1 MSCTRTATKRGF
13 TLIEVVVVLAV
24 MAVITALAVPSLIPW
39 YNSYKA
45 TERQSNAELVYSVA
59 ENSMAKIVANGTL
72 GNGSSGTVTAAA
84 RTTLASTISSPD
96 PTPALLKNDDG
107 STVDEGLVCLTNYN
121 SGDAAALDMLVPNI
135 DTQVSNVGFFGTN
148 ITTED
153 QGAAL
158 HAKGVYY
165 LELNPQTGYVY
176 GAFYSES
183 ASFTPEVYQSF
194 ASANRNDSAAL
205 ASKQIAYYG
214 GGPMKSFVHE
224 QTLDDLVIGY
234 FEFNGNE
241 LTGSYGYTI
250 SKFGEVSA
258 QVHDNL
264 PDDNTITST
273 AYGILS
279 ATELTGND
287 VPSHVLENARVQKVS
302 AASLGIE
309 GLTVTGDG
317 MYWFYEYDPSTLYE
331 DSANTITRTSS
342 AGVWKPWENA
352 QASSQYK
359 NVAVF
364 IEPNFAASIAPGTAN
379 PFNKTFQ
386 VRTGEQLQHI
396 GKPLDYVYDPNNA
409 WWGQL
414 QTWNNNTWVG
424 SFYDASYL
432 DGTYYQTHDI
442 ELPSDWVGIGQES
455 RSQNLQN
462 FYGSSPQFT
471 GAFYGGYSQK
481 GSATP
486 DHANLQ
492 PPQSK
497 AKSFEIDFAPQFQFA
512 SDSTA
517 PRGQAYMSDNNYVSC
532 GVFGYVSGT
541 VSYLS
546 LNVKHDLTVEVG
558 RPRMGLAICQLGGK
572 GSASNCALTTSAVF
586 SIEQTHDTDDWTG
599 VSYMGGLIG
608 SISDDAQADSCTV
621 TASKPLSINAKSDLW
636 DSSVVYMGALVGY
649 DGSSKAL
656 SNCTLTVARGT
667 TAKLSASTFNNSYSG
682 MAYLGGIVG
691 YKGSDNATAD
701 SRDFENNKVTVGGT
715 LDLEANRRSQGAVG
729 VAAGMLQHVSNIS
742 ANDAACDS
750 LTIAASG
757 ENGASFAGGIIG
769 RALDCDTLTS
779 NSLTSR
785 QADISAT
792 CTNRSA
798 VAGGFIG
805 SAEDVG
811 RMEQNT
817 YKAKGKLT
825 VSADASNGN
834 SYAGATMG
842 WASDS
847 TVAELKASLNGT
859 VDVFTGGTS
868 AAAGGLIGKSS
879 RLDASECGVDVAGGG
894 SLSLASYGRSWGSAA
909 TGGLVGSSS
918 NDTLSRLHLTARA
931 GSRLQFESKVD
942 NQSAD
947 KINTAAGA
955 IGSADDS
962 DISNCYVNSAS
973 TSLALNSRIAYEQP
987 YDTANVAAGFLGVSD
1002 NGCTL
1007 DSCFA
1012 SGTLSSSSNHGLAGF
1027 AGYLQDTATRASF
1040 FAGTLQQNAGSYTYG
1055 FACANHGNG
1064 TIENCYSAATSAANS
1079 FYGFMDRGGSRLK
1092 QQLLLSQAP
1101 TGRRNRRNR
1110 ARLRDDD
1117 GAIQRDGLDARVW
1130 LCERQPLPHAYDRQQ
1145 RCPHRRRHLSGRLK
1159 TMRTFFDRII
1169 HSTRGET
1176 LVESIVAF
1184 AIIVVIMLAFA
1195 AFATLGQ
1202 NLNRQAQDN
1211 VNDAMGTM
1219 QNTGITATVQLGDT
1233 TVATVDVKRTQDGSV
1248 YSYTAQ

>member
-1 MSCTRTATKRGF
+1 MPRARTASKQGF

-24 MAVITALAVPSLIPW
+24 MAVIAALAVPSLVPW

-45 TERQSNAELVYSVA
+45 TERQSNAELVYSIA
-59 ENSMAKIVANGTL
+59 ENNMAKIVANGTL
-72 GNGSSGTVTAAA
+72 GNGSSGTVTAAT

-121 SGDAAALDMLVPNI
+121 SGDAAALNMLVPNI
-135 DTQVSNVGFFGTN
+135 DAQVSNVGFFGTN

-194 ASANRNDSAAL
+194 ASANRSDSAAL

-264 PDDNTITST
+264 PDNNTITST

-287 VPSHVLENARVQKVS
+287 VPSHILENARVQKVS

-309 GLTVTGDG
+309 GLNVTGDG
-317 MYWFYEYDPSTLYE
+317 MYWFYEYDPSTLYDNSE
-331 DSANTITRTSS
+331 NTITHSSS

-352 QASSQYK
+352 QGSSQYR
-359 NVAVF
+359 NVEVF
-364 IEPNFAASIAPGTAN
+364 IDPNFAASIAPGTAN

-409 WWGQL
+409 WSGQL

-455 RSQNLQN
+455 RSQNLTN

-497 AKSFEIDFAPQFQFA
+497 ARGFEIDFAPQFQFA
-512 SDSTA
+512 SDDTA
-517 PRGQAYMSDNNYVSC
+517 PRGQAYMSDNNYVNC

-572 GSASNCALTTSAVF
+572 GSASNCALTTSAAF
-586 SIEQTHDTDDWTG
+586 SIEQTHEADDWTG
-599 VSYMGGLIG
+599 VSYMAGLIG
-608 SISDDAQADSCTV
+608 SISDDAQADTCTV
-621 TASKPLSINAKSDLW
+621 TVSKPLSINAKSDLS

-667 TAKLSASTFNNSYSG
+667 AAALSASTFNNSYSG

-701 SRDFENNKVTVGGT
+701 SRAFENNKVTVSGT
-715 LDLEANRRSQGAVG
+715 LSLEANRRSQSAVG
-729 VAAGMLQHVSNIS
+729 AAAGALQHVSDIFG
-742 ANDAACDS
+742 NDATCEN

-757 ENGASFAGGIIG
+757 ENGSSFAGGIIG
-769 RALDCDTLTS
+769 RALDCGTLTS

-792 CTNRSA
+792 
-798 VAGGFIG
+798 G
-805 SAEDVG
+805 S
-811 RMEQNT
+811 
-817 YKAKGKLT
+817 
-825 VSADASNGN
+825 S
-834 SYAGATMG
+834 
-842 WASDS
+842 
-847 TVAELKASLNGT
+847 
-859 VDVFTGGTS
+859 S

-879 RLDASECGVDVAGGG
+879 KLDASECDVDVTGGG

-918 NDTLSRLHLTARA
+918 NDTLSHLRLASQQ
-931 GSRLQFESKVD
+931 GSKLQFESKVD
-942 NQSAD
+942 NQDAQKTNS
-947 KINTAAGA
+947 AAGA
-955 IGSADDS
+955 IGFADGS

-973 TSLALNSRIAYEQP
+973 TSFVLNSRIAYEQP
-987 YDTANVAAGFLGVSD
+987 YDAANVVAGFLGVSS
-1002 NGCTL
+1002 NGCTV

-1012 SGTLSSSSNHGLAGF
+1012 SGSLSSSSNHGLAGF
-1027 AGYLQDTATRASF
+1027 AGYLQDTTTRASF
-1040 FAGTLQQNAGSYTYG
+1040 FAGTLQQNAGNYAYG

-1064 TIENCYSAATSAANS
+1064 TIENCYSAATSTAS
-1079 FYGFMDRGGSRLK
+1079 GFYGFMESWGAGSNSNCYYLK
-1092 QQLLLSQAP
+1092 AP
-1101 TGRRNRRNR
+1101 REDKAAGT
-1110 ARLRDDD
+1110 A
-1117 GAIQRDGLDARVW
+1117 LDYA
-1130 LCERQPLPHAYDRQQ
+1130 
-1145 RCPHRRRHLSGRLK
+1145 
-1159 TMRTFFDRII
+1159 TMTAQ
-1169 HSTRGET
+1169 SNGMA
-1176 LVESIVAF
+1176 S
-1184 AIIVVIMLAFA
+1184 
-1195 AFATLGQ
+1195 TLGFGF
-1202 NLNRQAQDN
+1202 A
-1211 VNDAMGTM
+1211 
-1219 QNTGITATVQLGDT
+1219 
-1233 TVATVDVKRTQDGSV
+1233 DGSPFPTHTTDSNGAYIGAV
-1248 YSYTAQ
+1248 TYPAG

>member
-1 MSCTRTATKRGF
+1 MPRARTASKQGF

-24 MAVITALAVPSLIPW
+24 MAVIAALAVPSLVPW

-59 ENSMAKIVANGTL
+59 ENNMAKIVANGTL
-72 GNGSSGTVTAAA
+72 GNGSSGTVTTAT

-121 SGDAAALDMLVPNI
+121 SGDAATLDMLVPNI
-135 DTQVSNVGFFGTN
+135 DAQVSNVGFFGTN

-194 ASANRNDSAAL
+194 ASANRSDSAVL

-264 PDDNTITST
+264 PDDNAITST

-287 VPSHVLENARVQKVS
+287 VPSHVLESASVQKVS

-317 MYWFYEYDPSTLYE
+317 MYWFYEYDPSTLYD

-352 QASSQYK
+352 QASSQYR
-359 NVAVF
+359 NVEVF

-396 GKPLDYVYDPNNA
+396 GKPLDYVYDPNQS

-414 QTWNNNTWVG
+414 QTWNNNTWEG

-442 ELPSDWVGIGQES
+442 ELPSGWVGIGQES
-455 RSQNLQN
+455 RSQNLPN

-497 AKSFEIDFAPQFQFA
+497 AKGFEIDFAPQFQFA
-512 SDSTA
+512 SDDTA

-558 RPRMGLAICQLGGK
+558 RPRMGLAVCQLGGK
-572 GSASNCALTTSAVF
+572 GSASNCALTTSAAF

-667 TAKLSASTFNNSYSG
+667 AATLSASTFHNSYSG
-682 MAYLGGIVG
+682 KAYLGGIVG

-701 SRDFENNKVTVGGT
+701 SRAFENNKVTVSGT
-715 LDLEANRRSQGAVG
+715 LDLEANKRSQGAVG
-729 VAAGMLQHVSNIS
+729 AVAGTLQHVSNIS

-757 ENGASFAGGIIG
+757 ENGASYAGGIIG

-792 CTNRSA
+792 CTN
-798 VAGGFIG
+798 G
-805 SAEDVG
+805 
-811 RMEQNT
+811 
-817 YKAKGKLT
+817 
-825 VSADASNGN
+825 
-834 SYAGATMG
+834 
-842 WASDS
+842 
-847 TVAELKASLNGT
+847 
-859 VDVFTGGTS
+859 S

-1012 SGTLSSSSNHGLAGF
+1012 SGTLSSNSNHGLAGF
-1027 AGYLQDTATRASF
+1027 AGYLQDTTTRASF
-1040 FAGTLQQNAGSYTYG
+1040 FAGTLQQNVGSYAYG

-1079 FYGFMDRGGSRLK
+1079 FCGFMDRWGAGSNSNCYYLK
-1092 QQLLLSQAP
+1092 AP
-1101 TGRRNRRNR
+1101 REDKTAGT
-1110 ARLRDDD
+1110 A
-1117 GAIQRDGLDARVW
+1117 LDYA
-1130 LCERQPLPHAYDRQQ
+1130 
-1145 RCPHRRRHLSGRLK
+1145 
-1159 TMRTFFDRII
+1159 TM
-1169 HSTRGET
+1169 
-1176 LVESIVAF
+1176 
-1184 AIIVVIMLAFA
+1184 
-1195 AFATLGQ
+1195 
-1202 NLNRQAQDN
+1202 
-1211 VNDAMGTM
+1211 
-1219 QNTGITATVQLGDT
+1219 
-1233 TVATVDVKRTQDGSV
+1233 
-1248 YSYTAQ
+1248 TAQSNGMASMLGFGFANGSPFPTHTTDSNGAHIGAVTYPAG

>member
-24 MAVITALAVPSLIPW
+24 MAVIAALAVPSLVPW

-59 ENSMAKIVANGTL
+59 ENNMAKIVANGTL
-72 GNGSSGTVTAAA
+72 GNGSSGTVTAAT

-135 DTQVSNVGFFGTN
+135 DAQVSNVGFFGTN

-205 ASKQIAYYG
+205 AGKQIAYYG

-287 VPSHVLENARVQKVS
+287 VPSHVLESASVQKVS

-364 IEPNFAASIAPGTAN
+364 LDPNFAAAIAPSTEN

-396 GKPLDYVYDPNNA
+396 GKPLDYVYDPNKP

-414 QTWNNNTWVG
+414 QTWNNNTWEG

-512 SDSTA
+512 SDDTA

-572 GSASNCALTTSAVF
+572 GSASNCALTTSAAF
-586 SIEQTHDTDDWTG
+586 SIEQTHEADDWTG
-599 VSYMGGLIG
+599 VSYMAGLIG
-608 SISDDAQADSCTV
+608 SISDDAQADTCTV
-621 TASKPLSINAKSDLW
+621 TVSKPLSIDAKSDLK

-667 TAKLSASTFNNSYSG
+667 AATLSASTFNSSYSG

-691 YKGSDNATAD
+691 YKGSENTTSDF
-701 SRDFENNKVTVGGT
+701 RDFENNKVTVSGT
-715 LDLEANRRSQGAVG
+715 LNLEANKRSQGAVG
-729 VAAGMLQHVSNIS
+729 AVAGMLQHVSNIS

-792 CTNRSA
+792 
-798 VAGGFIG
+798 G
-805 SAEDVG
+805 S
-811 RMEQNT
+811 
-817 YKAKGKLT
+817 
-825 VSADASNGN
+825 S
-834 SYAGATMG
+834 
-842 WASDS
+842 
-847 TVAELKASLNGT
+847 
-859 VDVFTGGTS
+859 S

-879 RLDASECGVDVAGGG
+879 RLDASECDVDVTGGG

-918 NDTLSRLHLTARA
+918 NDTLSHLRLTSQQ
-931 GSRLQFESKVD
+931 GSKLQFESKVD
-942 NQSAD
+942 NQDAQKTNS
-947 KINTAAGA
+947 AAGA
-955 IGSADDS
+955 IGFADGS

-973 TSLALNSRIAYEQP
+973 TSFVLNSRIAYEQP
-987 YDTANVAAGFLGVSD
+987 YDAANVVAGFLGVSS
-1002 NGCTL
+1002 NGCTV

-1012 SGTLSSSSNHGLAGF
+1012 SGSLSSSSNHGLAGF
-1027 AGYLQDTATRASF
+1027 AGYLQDTTTRASF
-1040 FAGTLQQNAGSYTYG
+1040 FAGTLQQNAGSNAYG

-1064 TIENCYSAATSAANS
+1064 TIENCYSAATSTANG
-1079 FYGFMDRGGSRLK
+1079 FYGFMDRWGAGSNSNCYYLK
-1092 QQLLLSQAP
+1092 AP
-1101 TGRRNRRNR
+1101 REDKAAGT
-1110 ARLRDDD
+1110 ALDYATMTAQSD
-1117 GAIQRDGLDARVW
+1117 GMA
-1130 LCERQPLPHAYDRQQ
+1130 
-1145 RCPHRRRHLSGRLK
+1145 S
-1159 TMRTFFDRII
+1159 
-1169 HSTRGET
+1169 
-1176 LVESIVAF
+1176 
-1184 AIIVVIMLAFA
+1184 
-1195 AFATLGQ
+1195 TLGFGF
-1202 NLNRQAQDN
+1202 A
-1211 VNDAMGTM
+1211 
-1219 QNTGITATVQLGDT
+1219 
-1233 TVATVDVKRTQDGSV
+1233 DGSPFPTHTTDSNGAYIGAV
-1248 YSYTAQ
+1248 TYPAG

>member
-1 MSCTRTATKRGF
+1 MPRARTASKQGF

-24 MAVITALAVPSLIPW
+24 MAVIAALAVPSLVPW

-59 ENSMAKIVANGTL
+59 ENNMAKIVANGTL
-72 GNGSSGTVTAAA
+72 GNGSSGTVTTAT

-96 PTPALLKNDDG
+96 PTPALLKNDAG

-135 DTQVSNVGFFGTN
+135 DAQVSNVGFFGTN

-194 ASANRNDSAAL
+194 ASANRSDSAVL

-264 PDDNTITST
+264 PDDNAITST

-287 VPSHVLENARVQKVS
+287 VPSHVLESASVQKVS

-317 MYWFYEYDPSTLYE
+317 MYWFYEYDPSTLYD

-352 QASSQYK
+352 QASSQYR
-359 NVAVF
+359 NVEVF

-396 GKPLDYVYDPNNA
+396 GKPLDYVYDPNQP

-455 RSQNLQN
+455 RSQNLPN

-497 AKSFEIDFAPQFQFA
+497 AKGFEIDFAPQFQFA
-512 SDSTA
+512 SDDTA

-558 RPRMGLAICQLGGK
+558 RPRMGLAVCQLGGK
-572 GSASNCALTTSAVF
+572 GSASNCALTTSAAF

-621 TASKPLSINAKSDLW
+621 TASKPLSINAKSDLK

-667 TAKLSASTFNNSYSG
+667 AATLSASTFHNSYSG
-682 MAYLGGIVG
+682 KAYLGGIVG

-701 SRDFENNKVTVGGT
+701 SRAFENNKVTVSGT
-715 LDLEANRRSQGAVG
+715 LDLEANKRSQGAVG
-729 VAAGMLQHVSNIS
+729 AVAGTLQHVSNIS

-750 LTIAASG
+750 LTIAADAS
-757 ENGASFAGGIIG
+757 NGNSYAGGIIG

-792 CTNRSA
+792 CTN
-798 VAGGFIG
+798 G
-805 SAEDVG
+805 
-811 RMEQNT
+811 
-817 YKAKGKLT
+817 
-825 VSADASNGN
+825 
-834 SYAGATMG
+834 
-842 WASDS
+842 
-847 TVAELKASLNGT
+847 
-859 VDVFTGGTS
+859 S

-1012 SGTLSSSSNHGLAGF
+1012 SGALSSNSNHGLAGF
-1027 AGYLQDTATRASF
+1027 AGYLQDTTTRASF

-1079 FYGFMDRGGSRLK
+1079 FCGFMDRWGAGSNSNCYYLK
-1092 QQLLLSQAP
+1092 AP
-1101 TGRRNRRNR
+1101 REDKTAGT
-1110 ARLRDDD
+1110 A
-1117 GAIQRDGLDARVW
+1117 LDYA
-1130 LCERQPLPHAYDRQQ
+1130 
-1145 RCPHRRRHLSGRLK
+1145 
-1159 TMRTFFDRII
+1159 TM
-1169 HSTRGET
+1169 
-1176 LVESIVAF
+1176 
-1184 AIIVVIMLAFA
+1184 
-1195 AFATLGQ
+1195 
-1202 NLNRQAQDN
+1202 
-1211 VNDAMGTM
+1211 
-1219 QNTGITATVQLGDT
+1219 
-1233 TVATVDVKRTQDGSV
+1233 
-1248 YSYTAQ
+1248 TAQSNGMASMLGFGFANGSPFPTHTTDSNGAHIGAVTYPAG

>member
-24 MAVITALAVPSLIPW
+24 MAVIAALAVPSLIPW

-72 GNGSSGTVTAAA
+72 GNGSSGAVTATT

-121 SGDAAALDMLVPNI
+121 SGDVAALDMLVPNI

-224 QTLDDLVIGY
+224 QTLDDLFIGY
-234 FEFNGNE
+234 FEFNGDQ

-264 PDDNTITST
+264 PDNNTITST

-287 VPSHVLENARVQKVS
+287 VPSHILENARVQKVS

-317 MYWFYEYDPSTLYE
+317 MYWFYEYDPSTLYD
-331 DSANTITRTSS
+331 DSANTITHSSS

-352 QASSQYK
+352 QGSSQYR
-359 NVAVF
+359 NVEVF

-455 RSQNLQN
+455 RSQKLQN

-512 SDSTA
+512 SDDTA

-572 GSASNCALTTSAVF
+572 GSASNCALTTSAAF
-586 SIEQTHDTDDWTG
+586 SIEQTHEADDWTG
-599 VSYMGGLIG
+599 VSYMAGLIG
-608 SISDDAQADSCTV
+608 SISDDAQADTCTV
-621 TASKPLSINAKSDLW
+621 TVSKPLSIDAKSDLK

-667 TAKLSASTFNNSYSG
+667 AATLSTSTFYSSYSG

-691 YKGSDNATAD
+691 YKGSENTTSD
-701 SRDFENNKVTVGGT
+701 SRDFENNKVTVSGT
-715 LDLEANRRSQGAVG
+715 LNLEANKRSQGAVG
-729 VAAGMLQHVSNIS
+729 AVAGMLQHVSNIS

-792 CTNRSA
+792 
-798 VAGGFIG
+798 G
-805 SAEDVG
+805 S
-811 RMEQNT
+811 
-817 YKAKGKLT
+817 
-825 VSADASNGN
+825 S
-834 SYAGATMG
+834 
-842 WASDS
+842 
-847 TVAELKASLNGT
+847 
-859 VDVFTGGTS
+859 S

-879 RLDASECGVDVAGGG
+879 RLDVSECGVDVAGGG
-894 SLSLASYGRSWGSAA
+894 SLSLASYGKSWGSSA
-909 TGGLVGSSS
+909 TGGLFGASS
-918 NDTLSRLHLTARA
+918 NDTISHLHLVSQQ
-931 GSRLQFESKVD
+931 GSKLQFESKVD
-942 NQSAD
+942 SQDTQKTNS
-947 KINTAAGA
+947 AAGA

-962 DISNCYVNSAS
+962 DISNCYVNSSS
-973 TSLALNSRIAYEQP
+973 TSFALNSRIAYEQP
-987 YDTANVAAGFLGVSD
+987 HDAANVVAGFLGASD

-1027 AGYLQDTATRASF
+1027 AGYLQDTTTRASF
-1040 FAGTLQQNAGSYTYG
+1040 FAGTLQQNAGSKAYG
-1055 FACANHGNG
+1055 FACANHGSG
-1064 TIENCYSAATSAANS
+1064 TIENCYSAATSTAND
-1079 FYGFMDRGGSRLK
+1079 FYGFMDGWGADSKSNCYYLK
-1092 QQLLLSQAP
+1092 AP
-1101 TGRRNRRNR
+1101 REGKAAGT
-1110 ARLRDDD
+1110 ALDYATMTAQSD
-1117 GAIQRDGLDARVW
+1117 GMA
-1130 LCERQPLPHAYDRQQ
+1130 
-1145 RCPHRRRHLSGRLK
+1145 S
-1159 TMRTFFDRII
+1159 
-1169 HSTRGET
+1169 
-1176 LVESIVAF
+1176 
-1184 AIIVVIMLAFA
+1184 
-1195 AFATLGQ
+1195 TLGFGF
-1202 NLNRQAQDN
+1202 A
-1211 VNDAMGTM
+1211 
-1219 QNTGITATVQLGDT
+1219 
-1233 TVATVDVKRTQDGSV
+1233 DGSPFPTHTTDSNGAYIGAV
-1248 YSYTAQ
+1248 TYPAG

>member
-1 MSCTRTATKRGF
+1 MPRARTASKQGF

-24 MAVITALAVPSLIPW
+24 MAVIAALAVPSLIPW

-59 ENSMAKIVANGTL
+59 ENNMAKIVANGTL
-72 GNGSSGTVTAAA
+72 GNGSSGAVTAAT

-135 DTQVSNVGFFGTN
+135 DAQVSNVGFFGTN

-234 FEFNGNE
+234 FEFNGDQ

-264 PDDNTITST
+264 PDNNTITST

-287 VPSHVLENARVQKVS
+287 VPSHVLESASVQIVS

-317 MYWFYEYDPSTLYE
+317 MYWFYEYDPSTLYD
-331 DSANTITRTSS
+331 DSANTITHSSS

-352 QASSQYK
+352 QGSSQYR
-359 NVAVF
+359 NVEVF
-364 IEPNFAASIAPGTAN
+364 IDPNFAASIAPGTAN

-414 QTWNNNTWVG
+414 NNNTWVG

-442 ELPSDWVGIGQES
+442 ELPSGWVGIGQES
-455 RSQNLQN
+455 RSQNLTN

-497 AKSFEIDFAPQFQFA
+497 AKGFEIDFAPQFQFA
-512 SDSTA
+512 SDDTA

-541 VSYLS
+541 VSYLN

-572 GSASNCALTTSAVF
+572 GSASNCALTTSAAF
-586 SIEQTHDTDDWTG
+586 SIEQTHEADDWTG
-599 VSYMGGLIG
+599 VSYMAGLIG
-608 SISDDAQADSCTV
+608 SISDDAQADTCTV
-621 TASKPLSINAKSDLW
+621 TVSKPLSIDAKSDLK

-667 TAKLSASTFNNSYSG
+667 AATLSASTFNSSYSG

-691 YKGSDNATAD
+691 YKGSENTTSD
-701 SRDFENNKVTVGGT
+701 SRDFENNKVTVSGT
-715 LDLEANRRSQGAVG
+715 LNLEANKRSQGAVG
-729 VAAGMLQHVSNIS
+729 AVAGMLQHVSNIS
-742 ANDAACDS
+742 A
-750 LTIAASG
+750 
-757 ENGASFAGGIIG
+757 
-769 RALDCDTLTS
+769 
-779 NSLTSR
+779 
-785 QADISAT
+785 T
-792 CTNRSA
+792 CTNGSA
-798 VAGGFIG
+798 AAGGLIG
-805 SAEDVG
+805 SAEDAG
-811 RMEQNT
+811 HMEQIT
-817 YKAKGKLT
+817 YKASGKLT

-847 TVAELKASLNGT
+847 TVAGLKASLNGT
-859 VDVFTGGTS
+859 VDVDSTGGSSGSS

-879 RLDASECGVDVAGGG
+879 ELDASECSVDVAGGG

-918 NDTLSRLHLTARA
+918 NDTISHLHLVSQQ
-931 GSRLQFESKVD
+931 GSKLQFESKVD
-942 NQSAD
+942 SQDTQKTNS
-947 KINTAAGA
+947 AAGA
-955 IGSADDS
+955 IGFADGS

-973 TSLALNSRIAYEQP
+973 TSFVLNSRIVYEQP
-987 YDTANVAAGFLGVSD
+987 YDAANVVAGFLGASYR
-1002 NGCTL
+1002 NCTV

-1027 AGYLQDTATRASF
+1027 AGYLQNTTTRASF
-1040 FAGTLQQNAGSYTYG
+1040 FAGTLQQNAESNAYG

-1064 TIENCYSAATSAANS
+1064 TIENCYSAATSTAND
-1079 FYGFMDRGGSRLK
+1079 FYGFMDRWGAGSSSNCYYLK
-1092 QQLLLSQAP
+1092 AP
-1101 TGRRNRRNR
+1101 REDKTS
-1110 ARLRDDD
+1110 
-1117 GAIQRDGLDARVW
+1117 GAALDYA
-1130 LCERQPLPHAYDRQQ
+1130 
-1145 RCPHRRRHLSGRLK
+1145 
-1159 TMRTFFDRII
+1159 TMTAQ
-1169 HSTRGET
+1169 SNGMA
-1176 LVESIVAF
+1176 SK
-1184 AIIVVIMLAFA
+1184 
-1195 AFATLGQ
+1195 LGF
-1202 NLNRQAQDN
+1202 
-1211 VNDAMGTM
+1211 GFT
-1219 QNTGITATVQLGDT
+1219 
-1233 TVATVDVKRTQDGSV
+1233 DGSPFPTHTTDSNGAYIGAV
-1248 YSYTAQ
+1248 TYPAG

>member
-1 MSCTRTATKRGF
+1 MPRARTASKQGF

-24 MAVITALAVPSLIPW
+24 MAVIAALAVPSLVPW
-39 YNSYKA
+39 HNSYKA

-59 ENSMAKIVANGTL
+59 ENNMAKIVANGTL
-72 GNGSSGTVTAAA
+72 GNGSSGTVTTAT

-121 SGDAAALDMLVPNI
+121 SGDATALDMLVPNI

-194 ASANRNDSAAL
+194 ASANRSDSAVL

-264 PDDNTITST
+264 PDDNAITST

-287 VPSHVLENARVQKVS
+287 VPSHVLESASVQKVS

-317 MYWFYEYDPSTLYE
+317 MYWFYEYDPSTLYD

-352 QASSQYK
+352 QASSQYR
-359 NVAVF
+359 NVEVF

-396 GKPLDYVYDPNNA
+396 GKPLDYVYDPNQP

-414 QTWNNNTWVG
+414 QTWNNNTWEG

-442 ELPSDWVGIGQES
+442 ELPSGWVGIGQES
-455 RSQNLQN
+455 RSQNLPN

-497 AKSFEIDFAPQFQFA
+497 AKGFEIDFAPQFQFA
-512 SDSTA
+512 SDDTA

-558 RPRMGLAICQLGGK
+558 RPRMGLAVCQLGGK
-572 GSASNCALTTSAVF
+572 GSASNCALTTSAAF

-667 TAKLSASTFNNSYSG
+667 AATLSASTFHNSYSG
-682 MAYLGGIVG
+682 KAYLGGIVG

-701 SRDFENNKVTVGGT
+701 SRAFENNKVTVSGT
-715 LDLEANRRSQGAVG
+715 LDLEANKRSQGAVG
-729 VAAGMLQHVSNIS
+729 AVAGTLQHVSNIS

-757 ENGASFAGGIIG
+757 ENGASYAGGIIG

-792 CTNRSA
+792 CTN
-798 VAGGFIG
+798 G
-805 SAEDVG
+805 
-811 RMEQNT
+811 
-817 YKAKGKLT
+817 
-825 VSADASNGN
+825 
-834 SYAGATMG
+834 
-842 WASDS
+842 
-847 TVAELKASLNGT
+847 
-859 VDVFTGGTS
+859 S

-1012 SGTLSSSSNHGLAGF
+1012 SGALSSNSNHGLAGF
-1027 AGYLQDTATRASF
+1027 AGYLQDTTTRASF
-1040 FAGTLQQNAGSYTYG
+1040 FAGALQQNAGSYTYG

-1079 FYGFMDRGGSRLK
+1079 FCGFMDRWGAGSNSNCYYLK
-1092 QQLLLSQAP
+1092 AP
-1101 TGRRNRRNR
+1101 QEDKTAGT
-1110 ARLRDDD
+1110 A
-1117 GAIQRDGLDARVW
+1117 LDYA
-1130 LCERQPLPHAYDRQQ
+1130 
-1145 RCPHRRRHLSGRLK
+1145 
-1159 TMRTFFDRII
+1159 TM
-1169 HSTRGET
+1169 
-1176 LVESIVAF
+1176 
-1184 AIIVVIMLAFA
+1184 
-1195 AFATLGQ
+1195 
-1202 NLNRQAQDN
+1202 
-1211 VNDAMGTM
+1211 
-1219 QNTGITATVQLGDT
+1219 
-1233 TVATVDVKRTQDGSV
+1233 
-1248 YSYTAQ
+1248 TAQSNGMASMLGFGFANGSPFPTHTTDSNGAHIGAATYPAG

>member
-1 MSCTRTATKRGF
+1 M
-13 TLIEVVVVLAV
+13 
-24 MAVITALAVPSLIPW
+24 
-39 YNSYKA
+39 
-45 TERQSNAELVYSVA
+45 
-59 ENSMAKIVANGTL
+59 
-72 GNGSSGTVTAAA
+72 GN
-84 RTTLASTISSPD
+84 
-96 PTPALLKNDDG
+96 
-107 STVDEGLVCLTNYN
+107 
-121 SGDAAALDMLVPNI
+121 
-135 DTQVSNVGFFGTN
+135 
-148 ITTED
+148 
-153 QGAAL
+153 
-158 HAKGVYY
+158 
-165 LELNPQTGYVY
+165 
-176 GAFYSES
+176 
-183 ASFTPEVYQSF
+183 
-194 ASANRNDSAAL
+194 
-205 ASKQIAYYG
+205 
-214 GGPMKSFVHE
+214 
-224 QTLDDLVIGY
+224 
-234 FEFNGNE
+234 
-241 LTGSYGYTI
+241 
-250 SKFGEVSA
+250 
-258 QVHDNL
+258 
-264 PDDNTITST
+264 
-273 AYGILS
+273 
-279 ATELTGND
+279 
-287 VPSHVLENARVQKVS
+287 
-302 AASLGIE
+302 
-309 GLTVTGDG
+309 
-317 MYWFYEYDPSTLYE
+317 
-331 DSANTITRTSS
+331 
-342 AGVWKPWENA
+342 
-352 QASSQYK
+352 
-359 NVAVF
+359 
-364 IEPNFAASIAPGTAN
+364 
-379 PFNKTFQ
+379 
-386 VRTGEQLQHI
+386 
-396 GKPLDYVYDPNNA
+396 
-409 WWGQL
+409 
-414 QTWNNNTWVG
+414 
-424 SFYDASYL
+424 
-432 DGTYYQTHDI
+432 
-442 ELPSDWVGIGQES
+442 GQES
-455 RSQNLQN
+455 RSQNLPN

-497 AKSFEIDFAPQFQFA
+497 AKGFEIDFAPQFQFA
-512 SDSTA
+512 SDDTA

-541 VSYLS
+541 VSHLS

-558 RPRMGLAICQLGGK
+558 RPRMGLAVCQLGGK
-572 GSASNCALTTSAVF
+572 GSASNCALTTSAAF

-667 TAKLSASTFNNSYSG
+667 AATLSASTFHNSYSG
-682 MAYLGGIVG
+682 KAYLGGIVG

-701 SRDFENNKVTVGGT
+701 SRAFENNKVTVSGT
-715 LDLEANRRSQGAVG
+715 LDLEANKRSQGAVG
-729 VAAGMLQHVSNIS
+729 AVAGTLQHVSNIS

-757 ENGASFAGGIIG
+757 ENGASYAGGIIG

-817 YKAKGKLT
+817 YKANGELV

-842 WASDS
+842 WASGS
-847 TVAELKASLNGT
+847 TVAGLKASLNGT
-859 VDVFTGGTS
+859 VDVDSTGDSS
-868 AAAGGLIGKSS
+868 AAAGSLIGKSS

-1012 SGTLSSSSNHGLAGF
+1012 SGTLSSNSNHGLAGF
-1027 AGYLQDTATRASF
+1027 AGYLQDTTTRASF
-1040 FAGTLQQNAGSYTYG
+1040 FAGTLQQNVGSYAYG

-1079 FYGFMDRGGSRLK
+1079 FYGFMDRWGAGSNSNCYYLK
-1092 QQLLLSQAP
+1092 AP
-1101 TGRRNRRNR
+1101 WEDKTAGT
-1110 ARLRDDD
+1110 A
-1117 GAIQRDGLDARVW
+1117 LDYA
-1130 LCERQPLPHAYDRQQ
+1130 
-1145 RCPHRRRHLSGRLK
+1145 
-1159 TMRTFFDRII
+1159 TM
-1169 HSTRGET
+1169 
-1176 LVESIVAF
+1176 
-1184 AIIVVIMLAFA
+1184 
-1195 AFATLGQ
+1195 
-1202 NLNRQAQDN
+1202 
-1211 VNDAMGTM
+1211 
-1219 QNTGITATVQLGDT
+1219 
-1233 TVATVDVKRTQDGSV
+1233 
-1248 YSYTAQ
+1248 TAQSNGMASMLGFGFANGSPFPTHTTDSNGAHIGAATYPAG

>member
-1 MSCTRTATKRGF
+1 MPRARTASKQGF

-24 MAVITALAVPSLIPW
+24 MAVIAALAVPSLVPW

-59 ENSMAKIVANGTL
+59 ENNMAKIVANGTL
-72 GNGSSGTVTAAA
+72 GNGSSGTVTTAT

-96 PTPALLKNDDG
+96 PTPALLKNDAG

-135 DTQVSNVGFFGTN
+135 DAQVSNVGFFGTN

-194 ASANRNDSAAL
+194 ASANRSDSAVL

-264 PDDNTITST
+264 PDDNAITST

-287 VPSHVLENARVQKVS
+287 VPSHVLESASVQKVS

-317 MYWFYEYDPSTLYE
+317 MYWFYEYDPSTLYD

-352 QASSQYK
+352 QASSQYR
-359 NVAVF
+359 NVEVF

-396 GKPLDYVYDPNNA
+396 GKPLDYVYDPNQP

-455 RSQNLQN
+455 RSQNLPN

-497 AKSFEIDFAPQFQFA
+497 AKGFEIDFAPQFQFA
-512 SDSTA
+512 SDDTA

-558 RPRMGLAICQLGGK
+558 RPRMGLAVCQLGGK
-572 GSASNCALTTSAVF
+572 GSASNCALTTSAAF

-621 TASKPLSINAKSDLW
+621 TASKPLSINAKSDLK

-667 TAKLSASTFNNSYSG
+667 AATLSASTFHNSYSG
-682 MAYLGGIVG
+682 KAYLGGIVG

-701 SRDFENNKVTVGGT
+701 SRAFENNKVTVSGT
-715 LDLEANRRSQGAVG
+715 LDLEANKRSQGAVG
-729 VAAGMLQHVSNIS
+729 AVAGTLQHVSNIS

-750 LTIAASG
+750 LTIAADAS
-757 ENGASFAGGIIG
+757 NGNSYAGGIIG

-792 CTNRSA
+792 CTN
-798 VAGGFIG
+798 G
-805 SAEDVG
+805 
-811 RMEQNT
+811 
-817 YKAKGKLT
+817 
-825 VSADASNGN
+825 
-834 SYAGATMG
+834 
-842 WASDS
+842 
-847 TVAELKASLNGT
+847 
-859 VDVFTGGTS
+859 S

-918 NDTLSRLHLTARA
+918 NDTLSRLRLTARA

-987 YDTANVAAGFLGVSD
+987 YDTANVAAGFLGVSN

-1027 AGYLQDTATRASF
+1027 AGYLQDTTTRASF
-1040 FAGTLQQNAGSYTYG
+1040 FAGTLQQNAGSYAYG

-1064 TIENCYSAATSAANS
+1064 TIENCYGAATSAANS
-1079 FYGFMDRGGSRLK
+1079 FYGFMDRREAGSNSNCYYLK
-1092 QQLLLSQAP
+1092 AP
-1101 TGRRNRRNR
+1101 REDETAGT
-1110 ARLRDDD
+1110 A
-1117 GAIQRDGLDARVW
+1117 LDYA
-1130 LCERQPLPHAYDRQQ
+1130 
-1145 RCPHRRRHLSGRLK
+1145 
-1159 TMRTFFDRII
+1159 TM
-1169 HSTRGET
+1169 
-1176 LVESIVAF
+1176 
-1184 AIIVVIMLAFA
+1184 
-1195 AFATLGQ
+1195 
-1202 NLNRQAQDN
+1202 
-1211 VNDAMGTM
+1211 
-1219 QNTGITATVQLGDT
+1219 
-1233 TVATVDVKRTQDGSV
+1233 
-1248 YSYTAQ
+1248 TAQSNGMASMLGFGFANGSPFPTHTTDSNGAHIGAATYPAG

>member
-1 MSCTRTATKRGF
+1 
-13 TLIEVVVVLAV
+13 
-24 MAVITALAVPSLIPW
+24 
-39 YNSYKA
+39 
-45 TERQSNAELVYSVA
+45 
-59 ENSMAKIVANGTL
+59 
-72 GNGSSGTVTAAA
+72 
-84 RTTLASTISSPD
+84 
-96 PTPALLKNDDG
+96 
-107 STVDEGLVCLTNYN
+107 
-121 SGDAAALDMLVPNI
+121 
-135 DTQVSNVGFFGTN
+135 
-148 ITTED
+148 
-153 QGAAL
+153 
-158 HAKGVYY
+158 
-165 LELNPQTGYVY
+165 
-176 GAFYSES
+176 
-183 ASFTPEVYQSF
+183 
-194 ASANRNDSAAL
+194 
-205 ASKQIAYYG
+205 
-214 GGPMKSFVHE
+214 MKSFVHE

-264 PDDNTITST
+264 PDDNAITST

-287 VPSHVLENARVQKVS
+287 VPSHILENAHVQKVS

-317 MYWFYEYDPSTLYE
+317 MYWFYEYDPSTLYD
-331 DSANTITRTSS
+331 DSANTITHSSS

-352 QASSQYK
+352 QGSSQYR
-359 NVAVF
+359 NVEVF

-414 QTWNNNTWVG
+414 NNNTWVG

-442 ELPSDWVGIGQES
+442 ELPSGWVGIGQES
-455 RSQNLQN
+455 RSQNLTN

-497 AKSFEIDFAPQFQFA
+497 AKGFEIDFAPQFQFA
-512 SDSTA
+512 SDDTA

-541 VSYLS
+541 VSYLN
-546 LNVKHDLTVEVG
+546 LNVKRDLTVEVG

-572 GSASNCALTTSAVF
+572 GSASNCALTTSAAF
-586 SIEQTHDTDDWTG
+586 SIEQTHEADDWTG

-621 TASKPLSINAKSDLW
+621 TTSKPLSINAKSDLQ

-691 YKGSDNATAD
+691 YKGSEDTTSD
-701 SRDFENNKVTVGGT
+701 SRDFENNKVTVNGT
-715 LDLEANRRSQGAVG
+715 LDLEANKRSQGAVG
-729 VAAGMLQHVSNIS
+729 AVAGMLQHVSNIS
-742 ANDAACDS
+742 ANDAVCDS

-769 RALDCDTLTS
+769 RVLDCDTFAS

-792 CTNRSA
+792 
-798 VAGGFIG
+798 G
-805 SAEDVG
+805 S
-811 RMEQNT
+811 
-817 YKAKGKLT
+817 
-825 VSADASNGN
+825 S
-834 SYAGATMG
+834 
-842 WASDS
+842 
-847 TVAELKASLNGT
+847 
-859 VDVFTGGTS
+859 S

-879 RLDASECGVDVAGGG
+879 RLDASECDVDVTGGG
-894 SLSLASYGRSWGSAA
+894 SLSLASYGKSWGSSA
-909 TGGLVGSSS
+909 TGGLFGASS
-918 NDTLSRLHLTARA
+918 NDTISHLHLVSQQ
-931 GSRLQFESKVD
+931 GSKLQFESKVD
-942 NQSAD
+942 SQDTQKTNS
-947 KINTAAGA
+947 AAGA

-973 TSLALNSRIAYEQP
+973 TSFVLNSRIAYEQP
-987 YDTANVAAGFLGVSD
+987 HDAANVVAGFLGVSD

-1027 AGYLQDTATRASF
+1027 AGYLQDTTTRASF
-1040 FAGTLQQNAGSYTYG
+1040 FAGTLQQNAGSYAYG

-1064 TIENCYSAATSAANS
+1064 TIENCYSAATSTAND
-1079 FYGFMDRGGSRLK
+1079 FYGFMDRWGAGSNSNCYYLK
-1092 QQLLLSQAP
+1092 AP
-1101 TGRRNRRNR
+1101 REDKAAGT
-1110 ARLRDDD
+1110 A
-1117 GAIQRDGLDARVW
+1117 LDYA
-1130 LCERQPLPHAYDRQQ
+1130 
-1145 RCPHRRRHLSGRLK
+1145 
-1159 TMRTFFDRII
+1159 TMTAQSNGMASMLGF
-1169 HSTRGET
+1169 G
-1176 LVESIVAF
+1176 F
-1184 AIIVVIMLAFA
+1184 A
-1195 AFATLGQ
+1195 
-1202 NLNRQAQDN
+1202 
-1211 VNDAMGTM
+1211 
-1219 QNTGITATVQLGDT
+1219 
-1233 TVATVDVKRTQDGSV
+1233 DGSPFPTHTTDSNGARIGAV
-1248 YSYTAQ
+1248 TYPAG

>member
-1 MSCTRTATKRGF
+1 MPRARTASKQGF

-24 MAVITALAVPSLIPW
+24 MAVIAALAVPSLIPW

-59 ENSMAKIVANGTL
+59 ENNMAKIVANGTL
-72 GNGSSGTVTAAA
+72 GNGSSGAVTATT

-135 DTQVSNVGFFGTN
+135 DAQVSNVGFFGTN

-153 QGAAL
+153 QGTAL

-194 ASANRNDSAAL
+194 ASANRYDSAAL

-214 GGPMKSFVHE
+214 GGPMKSFVHK

-234 FEFNGNE
+234 FEFNGDQ

-264 PDDNTITST
+264 PDDNAITST

-287 VPSHVLENARVQKVS
+287 VPSHILESASVQKVS

-364 IEPNFAASIAPGTAN
+364 LDPNFAASIAPGTAN

-396 GKPLDYVYDPNNA
+396 GKPLDYVYDPNQP

-414 QTWNNNTWVG
+414 QAWNNNTWVG

-432 DGTYYQTHDI
+432 DGTYYQTHNI
-442 ELPSDWVGIGQES
+442 ELPSGWVGIGQES
-455 RSQNLQN
+455 RSQNLPN

-497 AKSFEIDFAPQFQFA
+497 AKGFEIDFAPQFQFA

-541 VSYLS
+541 VSYLN
-546 LNVKHDLTVEVG
+546 LNVKRDLTVEVG

-572 GSASNCALTTSAVF
+572 GSANNCTLTTSAAF
-586 SIEQTHDTDDWTG
+586 SVDQTHDTDDWTG
-599 VSYMGGLIG
+599 VSYMAGLIG
-608 SISDDAQADSCTV
+608 SISDDAQADTCTV
-621 TASKPLSINAKSDLW
+621 TVSKPLSIDAKSDLS

-667 TAKLSASTFNNSYSG
+667 AATLSASTFNNSYSG

-691 YKGSDNATAD
+691 YKGSGNATAD
-701 SRDFENNKVTVGGT
+701 SRDFENNKVTVSGT
-715 LDLEANRRSQGAVG
+715 LSLEANRRSQSAVG
-729 VAAGMLQHVSNIS
+729 AAAGALQHVSDIT
-742 ANDAACDS
+742 ANDAACDNFAV
-750 LTIAASG
+750 AASG
-757 ENGASFAGGIIG
+757 ENSASFAGGIIG

-811 RMEQNT
+811 RMEQNA
-817 YKAKGKLT
+817 YKANGKLT

-847 TVAELKASLNGT
+847 TVAGLNASLGGT
-859 VDVFTGGTS
+859 VDVNSTAGSS
-868 AAAGGLIGKSS
+868 AVAGGLVGKSS
-879 RLDASECGVDVAGGG
+879 KANVSECGVDVPVGA

-909 TGGLVGSSS
+909 TGGLVGASS
-918 NDTLSRLHLTARA
+918 NDTLSHLRLASQQ
-931 GSRLQFESKVD
+931 GSKLQFESKVD

-947 KINTAAGA
+947 KTNTAAGA
-955 IGSADDS
+955 IGFADGS

-987 YDTANVAAGFLGVSD
+987 YDAANVAAGFLGVSD

-1027 AGYLQDTATRASF
+1027 AGYLQDTTTRASF
-1040 FAGTLQQNAGSYTYG
+1040 FAGTLQQNAGSNAYG

-1064 TIENCYSAATSAANS
+1064 TIENCYGAATSTANG
-1079 FYGFMDRGGSRLK
+1079 FYGFMDRWGAGSNSNCYYLK
-1092 QQLLLSQAP
+1092 AP
-1101 TGRRNRRNR
+1101 REDKAAGT
-1110 ARLRDDD
+1110 A
-1117 GAIQRDGLDARVW
+1117 LDYA
-1130 LCERQPLPHAYDRQQ
+1130 
-1145 RCPHRRRHLSGRLK
+1145 
-1159 TMRTFFDRII
+1159 TMTAQSNGMASMLGF
-1169 HSTRGET
+1169 G
-1176 LVESIVAF
+1176 F
-1184 AIIVVIMLAFA
+1184 A
-1195 AFATLGQ
+1195 
-1202 NLNRQAQDN
+1202 
-1211 VNDAMGTM
+1211 
-1219 QNTGITATVQLGDT
+1219 
-1233 TVATVDVKRTQDGSV
+1233 DGSPFPTHTTDSNGAHIGAV
-1248 YSYTAQ
+1248 TYPAG

>member
-24 MAVITALAVPSLIPW
+24 MAVIAALAVPSLVPW

-59 ENSMAKIVANGTL
+59 ENNMAKIVANGTL
-72 GNGSSGTVTAAA
+72 GNGSSGTVTAAT

-135 DTQVSNVGFFGTN
+135 DAQVSNVGFFGTN

-205 ASKQIAYYG
+205 AGKQIAYYG

-250 SKFGEVSA
+250 SKFGEMSA

-287 VPSHVLENARVQKVS
+287 VPSHVLESASVQKVS

-364 IEPNFAASIAPGTAN
+364 LDPNFAAAIAPSTEN

-396 GKPLDYVYDPNNA
+396 GKPLDYVYDPNKP

-414 QTWNNNTWVG
+414 QTWNNNTWEG

-512 SDSTA
+512 SDDTA

-572 GSASNCALTTSAVF
+572 GSASNCALTTSAAF
-586 SIEQTHDTDDWTG
+586 SIEQTHEADDWTG
-599 VSYMGGLIG
+599 VSYMAGLIG
-608 SISDDAQADSCTV
+608 SISDDAQADTCTV
-621 TASKPLSINAKSDLW
+621 TVSKPLSIDAKSDLK

-667 TAKLSASTFNNSYSG
+667 AATLSASTFNSSYSG

-691 YKGSDNATAD
+691 YKGSENTTSDF
-701 SRDFENNKVTVGGT
+701 RDFENNKVTVSGT
-715 LDLEANRRSQGAVG
+715 LNLEANKRSQGAVG
-729 VAAGMLQHVSNIS
+729 AVAGMLQHVSNIS

-792 CTNRSA
+792 
-798 VAGGFIG
+798 G
-805 SAEDVG
+805 S
-811 RMEQNT
+811 
-817 YKAKGKLT
+817 
-825 VSADASNGN
+825 S
-834 SYAGATMG
+834 
-842 WASDS
+842 
-847 TVAELKASLNGT
+847 
-859 VDVFTGGTS
+859 S

-879 RLDASECGVDVAGGG
+879 RLDASECDVDVTGGG

-918 NDTLSRLHLTARA
+918 NDTLSHLRLTSQQ
-931 GSRLQFESKVD
+931 GSKLQFESKVD
-942 NQSAD
+942 NQDAQKTNS
-947 KINTAAGA
+947 AAGA
-955 IGSADDS
+955 IGFADGS

-973 TSLALNSRIAYEQP
+973 TSFVLNSRIAYEQP
-987 YDTANVAAGFLGVSD
+987 YDAANVVAGFLGVSS
-1002 NGCTL
+1002 NGCTV

-1012 SGTLSSSSNHGLAGF
+1012 SGSLSSSSNHGLAGF
-1027 AGYLQDTATRASF
+1027 AGYLQDTTTRASF
-1040 FAGTLQQNAGSYTYG
+1040 FAGTLQQNAGSNAYG

-1064 TIENCYSAATSAANS
+1064 TIENCYSAATSTANG
-1079 FYGFMDRGGSRLK
+1079 FYGFMDRWGAGSNSNCYYLK
-1092 QQLLLSQAP
+1092 AP
-1101 TGRRNRRNR
+1101 REDKAAGT
-1110 ARLRDDD
+1110 ALDYATMTAQSD
-1117 GAIQRDGLDARVW
+1117 GMA
-1130 LCERQPLPHAYDRQQ
+1130 
-1145 RCPHRRRHLSGRLK
+1145 S
-1159 TMRTFFDRII
+1159 
-1169 HSTRGET
+1169 
-1176 LVESIVAF
+1176 
-1184 AIIVVIMLAFA
+1184 
-1195 AFATLGQ
+1195 TLGFGF
-1202 NLNRQAQDN
+1202 A
-1211 VNDAMGTM
+1211 
-1219 QNTGITATVQLGDT
+1219 
-1233 TVATVDVKRTQDGSV
+1233 DGSPFPTHTTDSNGAYIGAV
-1248 YSYTAQ
+1248 TYPAG

>member
-1 MSCTRTATKRGF
+1 MPRARTASKQGF

-24 MAVITALAVPSLIPW
+24 MAVIAALAVPSLVPW

-59 ENSMAKIVANGTL
+59 ENNMAKIVANGTL
-72 GNGSSGTVTAAA
+72 GNGSSGTVTTAT

-96 PTPALLKNDDG
+96 PTPALLKNDAG

-135 DTQVSNVGFFGTN
+135 DAQVSNVGFFGTN

-194 ASANRNDSAAL
+194 ASANRSDSAVL

-264 PDDNTITST
+264 PDDNAITST

-287 VPSHVLENARVQKVS
+287 VPSHVLESASVQKVS

-317 MYWFYEYDPSTLYE
+317 MYWFYEYDPSTLYD

-352 QASSQYK
+352 QASSQYR
-359 NVAVF
+359 NVEVF

-396 GKPLDYVYDPNNA
+396 GKPLDYVYDPNQP

-455 RSQNLQN
+455 RSQNLPN

-497 AKSFEIDFAPQFQFA
+497 AKGFEIDFAPQFQFA
-512 SDSTA
+512 SDDTA

-558 RPRMGLAICQLGGK
+558 RPRMGLAVCQLGGK
-572 GSASNCALTTSAVF
+572 GSASNCALTTSAAF

-621 TASKPLSINAKSDLW
+621 TASKPLSINAKSDLK

-667 TAKLSASTFNNSYSG
+667 AATLSASTFHNSYSG
-682 MAYLGGIVG
+682 KAYLGGIVG

-701 SRDFENNKVTVGGT
+701 SRAFENNKVTVSGT
-715 LDLEANRRSQGAVG
+715 LDLEANKRSQGAVG
-729 VAAGMLQHVSNIS
+729 AVAGTLQHVSNIS

-750 LTIAASG
+750 LTIAADAS
-757 ENGASFAGGIIG
+757 NGNSYAGGIIG

-792 CTNRSA
+792 RTN
-798 VAGGFIG
+798 G
-805 SAEDVG
+805 
-811 RMEQNT
+811 
-817 YKAKGKLT
+817 
-825 VSADASNGN
+825 
-834 SYAGATMG
+834 
-842 WASDS
+842 
-847 TVAELKASLNGT
+847 
-859 VDVFTGGTS
+859 S

-1012 SGTLSSSSNHGLAGF
+1012 SGALSSNSNHGLAGF
-1027 AGYLQDTATRASF
+1027 AGYLQDTTTRASF

-1079 FYGFMDRGGSRLK
+1079 FCGFMDRWGAGSNSNCYYLK
-1092 QQLLLSQAP
+1092 AP
-1101 TGRRNRRNR
+1101 REDKTAGT
-1110 ARLRDDD
+1110 A
-1117 GAIQRDGLDARVW
+1117 LDYA
-1130 LCERQPLPHAYDRQQ
+1130 
-1145 RCPHRRRHLSGRLK
+1145 
-1159 TMRTFFDRII
+1159 TM
-1169 HSTRGET
+1169 
-1176 LVESIVAF
+1176 
-1184 AIIVVIMLAFA
+1184 
-1195 AFATLGQ
+1195 
-1202 NLNRQAQDN
+1202 
-1211 VNDAMGTM
+1211 
-1219 QNTGITATVQLGDT
+1219 
-1233 TVATVDVKRTQDGSV
+1233 
-1248 YSYTAQ
+1248 TAQSNGMASMLGFGFANGSPFPTHTTDSNGAHIGAVTYPAG

>member
-24 MAVITALAVPSLIPW
+24 MAVIAALAVPSLIPW

-72 GNGSSGTVTAAA
+72 GNGSSGAVTATT

-234 FEFNGNE
+234 FEFNGDQ

-264 PDDNTITST
+264 PDNNTITST

-287 VPSHVLENARVQKVS
+287 VPSHVLESASVQKVS

-317 MYWFYEYDPSTLYE
+317 MYWFYEYDPSTLYD
-331 DSANTITRTSS
+331 DSANTITHSSS

-352 QASSQYK
+352 QGSSQYR
-359 NVAVF
+359 NVEVF
-364 IEPNFAASIAPGTAN
+364 IDPNFAASIAPGTAN

-414 QTWNNNTWVG
+414 NNNTWVG

-442 ELPSDWVGIGQES
+442 ELPSGWVGIGQES
-455 RSQNLQN
+455 RSQNLTN

-497 AKSFEIDFAPQFQFA
+497 AKGFEIDFAPQFQFA
-512 SDSTA
+512 SDDTA

-541 VSYLS
+541 VSYLN

-572 GSASNCALTTSAVF
+572 GSASNCALTTSAAF
-586 SIEQTHDTDDWTG
+586 SIEQTHEADDWTG
-599 VSYMGGLIG
+599 VSYMAGLIG
-608 SISDDAQADSCTV
+608 SISDDAQADTCTV
-621 TASKPLSINAKSDLW
+621 TVSKPLSIDAKSDLK

-667 TAKLSASTFNNSYSG
+667 AATLSASTFNSSYSG

-691 YKGSDNATAD
+691 YKGSENTTSD
-701 SRDFENNKVTVGGT
+701 SRDFENNKVTVSGT
-715 LDLEANRRSQGAVG
+715 LNLEANKRSQGAVG
-729 VAAGMLQHVSNIS
+729 AVAGMLQHVSNIS

-779 NSLTSR
+779 NSLTLR

-792 CTNRSA
+792 CTNGSA
-798 VAGGFIG
+798 AAGGLIG
-805 SAEDVG
+805 SAEDAG
-811 RMEQNT
+811 HMEQIT
-817 YKAKGKLT
+817 YKASGKLT

-847 TVAELKASLNGT
+847 TVAGLNASLGGTVDVDSTGVSSAAAGGLIGSAEDAGHMEQITYKASGKLTVSADASNGNSYAGATMGWASDSTVAGLKASLNGT
-859 VDVFTGGTS
+859 VDVDSTGGSSGSS

-879 RLDASECGVDVAGGG
+879 ELDASECSVDVAGGG

-918 NDTLSRLHLTARA
+918 NDTISHLHLVSQQ
-931 GSRLQFESKVD
+931 GSKLQFESKVD
-942 NQSAD
+942 SQDTQKTNS
-947 KINTAAGA
+947 AAGA
-955 IGSADDS
+955 IGFADGS

-973 TSLALNSRIAYEQP
+973 TSFVLNSRIVYEQP
-987 YDTANVAAGFLGVSD
+987 YDAANVVAGFLGASYR
-1002 NGCTL
+1002 NCTV

-1027 AGYLQDTATRASF
+1027 AGYLQNTTTRASF
-1040 FAGTLQQNAGSYTYG
+1040 FAGTLQQNAESNAYG
-1055 FACANHGNG
+1055 FACANHGSG
-1064 TIENCYSAATSAANS
+1064 TIENCYSAATSTAND
-1079 FYGFMDRGGSRLK
+1079 FYGFMDRWGAGSSSNCYYLK
-1092 QQLLLSQAP
+1092 AP
-1101 TGRRNRRNR
+1101 REDKTSGT
-1110 ARLRDDD
+1110 A
-1117 GAIQRDGLDARVW
+1117 LDYA
-1130 LCERQPLPHAYDRQQ
+1130 
-1145 RCPHRRRHLSGRLK
+1145 
-1159 TMRTFFDRII
+1159 TMTAQ
-1169 HSTRGET
+1169 SNGMA
-1176 LVESIVAF
+1176 SK
-1184 AIIVVIMLAFA
+1184 
-1195 AFATLGQ
+1195 LGF
-1202 NLNRQAQDN
+1202 
-1211 VNDAMGTM
+1211 GFT
-1219 QNTGITATVQLGDT
+1219 
-1233 TVATVDVKRTQDGSV
+1233 DGSPFPTHTTDSNGAYIGAV
-1248 YSYTAQ
+1248 TYPAG

>member
-1 MSCTRTATKRGF
+1 MPRARTASKQGF

-24 MAVITALAVPSLIPW
+24 MAVIAALAVPSLVPW

-59 ENSMAKIVANGTL
+59 ENNMAKIVANGTL
-72 GNGSSGTVTAAA
+72 GNGSSGTVTTAT

-96 PTPALLKNDDG
+96 PTPALLKNDAG

-135 DTQVSNVGFFGTN
+135 DAQVSNVGFFGTN

-194 ASANRNDSAAL
+194 ASANRSDSAVL
-205 ASKQIAYYG
+205 TSKQIAYYG

-264 PDDNTITST
+264 PDDNAITST

-287 VPSHVLENARVQKVS
+287 VPSHVLESASVQKVS

-309 GLTVTGDG
+309 VLTVTGDG
-317 MYWFYEYDPSTLYE
+317 MYWFYEYDPSTLYD

-352 QASSQYK
+352 QASSQYR
-359 NVAVF
+359 NVEVF

-396 GKPLDYVYDPNNA
+396 GKPLDYVYDPNQP

-414 QTWNNNTWVG
+414 QTWNNNTWEG

-432 DGTYYQTHDI
+432 DGTYYQTHNI
-442 ELPSDWVGIGQES
+442 ELPSGWVGIGQES
-455 RSQNLQN
+455 RSQNLPN

-497 AKSFEIDFAPQFQFA
+497 AKGFEIDFAPQFQFA
-512 SDSTA
+512 SDDTA

-541 VSYLS
+541 VSHLS
-546 LNVKHDLTVEVG
+546 LNIKHDLTVEVG
-558 RPRMGLAICQLGGK
+558 RPRMGLAVCQLGGK
-572 GSASNCALTTSAVF
+572 GSASNCALTTSAAF

-667 TAKLSASTFNNSYSG
+667 AATLSASTFHNSYSG
-682 MAYLGGIVG
+682 KAYLGGIVG

-701 SRDFENNKVTVGGT
+701 SRAFENNKVTVSGT
-715 LDLEANRRSQGAVG
+715 LDLEANKRSQGAVG
-729 VAAGMLQHVSNIS
+729 AVAGTLQHVSNIS

-757 ENGASFAGGIIG
+757 ENGASYAGGIIG

-792 CTNRSA
+792 CTN
-798 VAGGFIG
+798 G
-805 SAEDVG
+805 
-811 RMEQNT
+811 
-817 YKAKGKLT
+817 
-825 VSADASNGN
+825 
-834 SYAGATMG
+834 
-842 WASDS
+842 
-847 TVAELKASLNGT
+847 
-859 VDVFTGGTS
+859 S

-962 DISNCYVNSAS
+962 DISNCYINSAS

-987 YDTANVAAGFLGVSD
+987 YDTANVAAGFLGVSN

-1027 AGYLQDTATRASF
+1027 AGYLQDTTTRASF
-1040 FAGTLQQNAGSYTYG
+1040 FAGTLQQNAGSYAYG

-1064 TIENCYSAATSAANS
+1064 TIENCYGAATSAANS
-1079 FYGFMDRGGSRLK
+1079 FYGFMDRREAGSNSNCYYLK
-1092 QQLLLSQAP
+1092 AP
-1101 TGRRNRRNR
+1101 REDETAGT
-1110 ARLRDDD
+1110 A
-1117 GAIQRDGLDARVW
+1117 LDYA
-1130 LCERQPLPHAYDRQQ
+1130 
-1145 RCPHRRRHLSGRLK
+1145 
-1159 TMRTFFDRII
+1159 TM
-1169 HSTRGET
+1169 
-1176 LVESIVAF
+1176 
-1184 AIIVVIMLAFA
+1184 
-1195 AFATLGQ
+1195 
-1202 NLNRQAQDN
+1202 
-1211 VNDAMGTM
+1211 
-1219 QNTGITATVQLGDT
+1219 
-1233 TVATVDVKRTQDGSV
+1233 
-1248 YSYTAQ
+1248 TAQSNGMASMLGFGFANGSPFPTHTTDSNGTHIGAVTYPAG

>member
-84 RTTLASTISSPD
+84 RTTLASTMSSPD

-135 DTQVSNVGFFGTN
+135 DAQVSNVGFFGTN

-264 PDDNTITST
+264 PDDNAITST

-287 VPSHVLENARVQKVS
+287 VPSHVLESASVQKVS

-309 GLTVTGDG
+309 GLNVTGDG
-317 MYWFYEYDPSTLYE
+317 MYWFYEYDPSTLYD

-364 IEPNFAASIAPGTAN
+364 LDPNFAASIAPGTAN

-455 RSQNLQN
+455 RSQNLTN

-512 SDSTA
+512 SDDTA
-517 PRGQAYMSDNNYVSC
+517 PRGQAYMSDNNYVNC

-546 LNVKHDLTVEVG
+546 LNVKRDLTVEVG

-586 SIEQTHDTDDWTG
+586 SIEQTHEADDWTG
-599 VSYMGGLIG
+599 VSYMAGLIG

-621 TASKPLSINAKSDLW
+621 AVSKPLSIDAKSDLK

-667 TAKLSASTFNNSYSG
+667 AATLSASTFNSSYSG

-691 YKGSDNATAD
+691 YKGSENTTSD
-701 SRDFENNKVTVGGT
+701 SRDFENNKVTVSGT
-715 LDLEANRRSQGAVG
+715 LNLEANKRSQGAVG
-729 VAAGMLQHVSNIS
+729 AVAGMLQHVSNIS

-769 RALDCDTLTS
+769 RALDCGTLTS

-792 CTNRSA
+792 
-798 VAGGFIG
+798 G
-805 SAEDVG
+805 S
-811 RMEQNT
+811 
-817 YKAKGKLT
+817 
-825 VSADASNGN
+825 S
-834 SYAGATMG
+834 
-842 WASDS
+842 
-847 TVAELKASLNGT
+847 
-859 VDVFTGGTS
+859 S

-879 RLDASECGVDVAGGG
+879 RLDASECDVDVVGGG

-931 GSRLQFESKVD
+931 GSKLQFESKVD
-942 NQSAD
+942 NQDNQSAD
-947 KINTAAGA
+947 KTNTAAGA
-955 IGSADDS
+955 IGFANDS

-973 TSLALNSRIAYEQP
+973 TSFVLNSRISYEQP
-987 YDTANVAAGFLGVSD
+987 YDAANVVAGFLGVSD

-1027 AGYLQDTATRASF
+1027 AGYLQDTTTRASF
-1040 FAGTLQQNAGSYTYG
+1040 FTGTLQQNAGNNAYG

-1064 TIENCYSAATSAANS
+1064 TIENCYSAATSTANN
-1079 FYGFMDRGGSRLK
+1079 FYGFMDGWGSNCYYLK
-1092 QQLLLSQAP
+1092 AP
-1101 TGRRNRRNR
+1101 REDKAAGT
-1110 ARLRDDD
+1110 A
-1117 GAIQRDGLDARVW
+1117 LDYA
-1130 LCERQPLPHAYDRQQ
+1130 
-1145 RCPHRRRHLSGRLK
+1145 
-1159 TMRTFFDRII
+1159 TMTAQSNGMASMLGFD
-1169 HSTRGET
+1169 
-1176 LVESIVAF
+1176 F
-1184 AIIVVIMLAFA
+1184 A
-1195 AFATLGQ
+1195 
-1202 NLNRQAQDN
+1202 
-1211 VNDAMGTM
+1211 
-1219 QNTGITATVQLGDT
+1219 
-1233 TVATVDVKRTQDGSV
+1233 DGSPFPTHTTDSNGAHIGAV
-1248 YSYTAQ
+1248 TYPAG

>member
-1 MSCTRTATKRGF
+1 MPRARTASKQGF

-24 MAVITALAVPSLIPW
+24 MAVIAALAVPSLVPW

-59 ENSMAKIVANGTL
+59 ENNMAKIVANGTL
-72 GNGSSGTVTAAA
+72 GNGSSGTVTTAT

-135 DTQVSNVGFFGTN
+135 DAQVSNVGFFGTN

-153 QGAAL
+153 RGAAL

-194 ASANRNDSAAL
+194 ASANRSDSAVL
-205 ASKQIAYYG
+205 ASKQVAYYG

-264 PDDNTITST
+264 PDDNAITST

-287 VPSHVLENARVQKVS
+287 VPSHVLESASVQKVS

-352 QASSQYK
+352 QASSQYR
-359 NVAVF
+359 NVEVF
-364 IEPNFAASIAPGTAN
+364 IEPNFAASITPGTAN

-396 GKPLDYVYDPNNA
+396 GKPLDYVYDPNQP

-455 RSQNLQN
+455 RSQNLPN

-497 AKSFEIDFAPQFQFA
+497 AKGFEIDFAPQFQFA
-512 SDSTA
+512 SDDTA

-558 RPRMGLAICQLGGK
+558 RPRMGLAVCQLGGK
-572 GSASNCALTTSAVF
+572 GSASNCALTTSAAF

-621 TASKPLSINAKSDLW
+621 TASKPLSINAKSDLK

-667 TAKLSASTFNNSYSG
+667 AATLSASTFHNSYSG
-682 MAYLGGIVG
+682 KAYLGGIVG
-691 YKGSDNATAD
+691 CKGSDNATAD
-701 SRDFENNKVTVGGT
+701 SRAFENNKVTVSGT
-715 LDLEANRRSQGAVG
+715 LDLEANKRSQGAVG
-729 VAAGMLQHVSNIS
+729 AVAGTLQHVSNIS

-750 LTIAASG
+750 LTIAADAS
-757 ENGASFAGGIIG
+757 NGNSYAGGIIG

-792 CTNRSA
+792 CTN
-798 VAGGFIG
+798 G
-805 SAEDVG
+805 
-811 RMEQNT
+811 
-817 YKAKGKLT
+817 
-825 VSADASNGN
+825 
-834 SYAGATMG
+834 
-842 WASDS
+842 
-847 TVAELKASLNGT
+847 
-859 VDVFTGGTS
+859 S

-1012 SGTLSSSSNHGLAGF
+1012 SGALSSNSNHGLAGF
-1027 AGYLQDTATRASF
+1027 AGYLQDTTTRASF

-1079 FYGFMDRGGSRLK
+1079 FCGFMDRWGAGSNSNCYYLK
-1092 QQLLLSQAP
+1092 AP
-1101 TGRRNRRNR
+1101 GEDETAGT
-1110 ARLRDDD
+1110 A
-1117 GAIQRDGLDARVW
+1117 LDYA
-1130 LCERQPLPHAYDRQQ
+1130 
-1145 RCPHRRRHLSGRLK
+1145 
-1159 TMRTFFDRII
+1159 TM
-1169 HSTRGET
+1169 
-1176 LVESIVAF
+1176 
-1184 AIIVVIMLAFA
+1184 
-1195 AFATLGQ
+1195 
-1202 NLNRQAQDN
+1202 
-1211 VNDAMGTM
+1211 
-1219 QNTGITATVQLGDT
+1219 
-1233 TVATVDVKRTQDGSV
+1233 
-1248 YSYTAQ
+1248 TAQSNGMASMLGFGFANGSPFPTHTTDSNGAHIGAVTYPAG

>member
-24 MAVITALAVPSLIPW
+24 MAVIAALAVPSLVPW

-59 ENSMAKIVANGTL
+59 ENNMAKIVANGTL
-72 GNGSSGTVTAAA
+72 GNGSSGTVTAAT

-135 DTQVSNVGFFGTN
+135 DAQVSNVGFFGTN

-205 ASKQIAYYG
+205 AGKQIAYYG

-287 VPSHVLENARVQKVS
+287 VPSHVLESASVQKVS

-364 IEPNFAASIAPGTAN
+364 LDPNFAAAIAPSTEN

-396 GKPLDYVYDPNNA
+396 GKPLDYVYDPNKP

-414 QTWNNNTWVG
+414 QTWNNNTWEG

-442 ELPSDWVGIGQES
+442 ELPSGWVGIGQES
-455 RSQNLQN
+455 RSQNLTN

-497 AKSFEIDFAPQFQFA
+497 AKGFEIDFAPQFQFA
-512 SDSTA
+512 SDDTA

-572 GSASNCALTTSAVF
+572 GSASNCALTTSATF

-667 TAKLSASTFNNSYSG
+667 AVTLSASTFNSSYSG
-682 MAYLGGIVG
+682 RAYLGGVVG
-691 YKGSDNATAD
+691 YKGSENTTSD
-701 SRDFENNKVTVGGT
+701 SRDFENNKVTVSGT
-715 LDLEANRRSQGAVG
+715 LDLEANKRSQGAVG
-729 VAAGMLQHVSNIS
+729 AVAGTLQHVSNIS
-742 ANDAACDS
+742 ANDATCDS

-769 RALDCDTLTS
+769 RALDCGTLTS

-811 RMEQNT
+811 HMEQNT
-817 YKAKGKLT
+817 YKANGKLT
-825 VSADASNGN
+825 VSAEASNGN

-847 TVAELKASLNGT
+847 TVAGMNASLNGT
-859 VDVFTGGTS
+859 VDVDSTGGSS
-868 AAAGGLIGKSS
+868 ATAGGLIGRSS
-879 RLDASECGVDVAGGG
+879 KIDASQCSVDTAEGGN
-894 SLSLASYGRSWGSAA
+894 LSLASYGRSWGSAA

-947 KINTAAGA
+947 KTNTAAGA
-955 IGSADDS
+955 IGFADGS
-962 DISNCYVNSAS
+962 DVSNCYVNSAS
-973 TSLALNSRIAYEQP
+973 TSLALNSRIAYEKP
-987 YDTANVAAGFLGVSD
+987 YDAANVAAGFLGVSD

-1027 AGYLQDTATRASF
+1027 AGYLQDTTTRASF
-1040 FAGTLQQNAGSYTYG
+1040 FSGTLQQNAGSNAYG

-1064 TIENCYSAATSAANS
+1064 TIENCYGAATSTANG
-1079 FYGFMDRGGSRLK
+1079 FYGFMDRWGAGSNSNCYYLK
-1092 QQLLLSQAP
+1092 AP
-1101 TGRRNRRNR
+1101 REDKAAGT
-1110 ARLRDDD
+1110 A
-1117 GAIQRDGLDARVW
+1117 LDYA
-1130 LCERQPLPHAYDRQQ
+1130 
-1145 RCPHRRRHLSGRLK
+1145 
-1159 TMRTFFDRII
+1159 TMTAQSNGMASMLGF
-1169 HSTRGET
+1169 G
-1176 LVESIVAF
+1176 F
-1184 AIIVVIMLAFA
+1184 A
-1195 AFATLGQ
+1195 
-1202 NLNRQAQDN
+1202 
-1211 VNDAMGTM
+1211 
-1219 QNTGITATVQLGDT
+1219 
-1233 TVATVDVKRTQDGSV
+1233 DGSPFPTHTTDSNGARIGAV
-1248 YSYTAQ
+1248 TYPAG

>member
-1 MSCTRTATKRGF
+1 MPRARTASKQGF

-24 MAVITALAVPSLIPW
+24 MAVIAALAVPSLIPW

-59 ENSMAKIVANGTL
+59 ENNMAKIVANGTL
-72 GNGSSGTVTAAA
+72 GNGSSGAVTAAT

-135 DTQVSNVGFFGTN
+135 DAQVSNVGFFGTN

-205 ASKQIAYYG
+205 AAKQIAYYG

-234 FEFNGNE
+234 FEFNGDQ

-264 PDDNTITST
+264 PDNNTITST

-279 ATELTGND
+279 ATELTG
-287 VPSHVLENARVQKVS
+287 
-302 AASLGIE
+302 
-309 GLTVTGDG
+309 DG
-317 MYWFYEYDPSTLYE
+317 MYWFYEYDPSTLYD
-331 DSANTITRTSS
+331 DSANTITHSSS

-352 QASSQYK
+352 QGSSQYR
-359 NVAVF
+359 NVEVF

-414 QTWNNNTWVG
+414 NNNTWVG

-442 ELPSDWVGIGQES
+442 ELPSGWVGIGQES
-455 RSQNLQN
+455 RSQNLTN

-497 AKSFEIDFAPQFQFA
+497 AKGFEIDFAPQFQFA
-512 SDSTA
+512 SDDTA

-541 VSYLS
+541 VSYLN
-546 LNVKHDLTVEVG
+546 LNVKRDLTVEVG

-572 GSASNCALTTSAVF
+572 GSASNCALTTSAAF
-586 SIEQTHDTDDWTG
+586 SIEQTHEADDWTG

-621 TASKPLSINAKSDLW
+621 TTSKPLSINAKSDLQ

-691 YKGSDNATAD
+691 YKGSEDTTSD
-701 SRDFENNKVTVGGT
+701 SRDFENNKVTVNGT
-715 LDLEANRRSQGAVG
+715 LDLEANKRSQGAVG
-729 VAAGMLQHVSNIS
+729 AVAGMLQHVSNIS
-742 ANDAACDS
+742 ANDAVCDS

-757 ENGASFAGGIIG
+757 ENSASFAGGIIG

-798 VAGGFIG
+798 IAGGFIG

-817 YKAKGKLT
+817 YKANGKLT

-847 TVAELKASLNGT
+847 TVAGLKASLNGT
-859 VDVFTGGTS
+859 VDVDSTGGSSATGGRS

-879 RLDASECGVDVAGGG
+879 KLDASECSVDVAGGG

-909 TGGLVGSSS
+909 TGGLVGASS
-918 NDTLSRLHLTARA
+918 NDTISRLHLTAQT
-931 GSRLQFESKVD
+931 GTKLQFESKVD
-942 NQSAD
+942 SQDTQKTNS
-947 KINTAAGA
+947 AAGA

-962 DISNCYVNSAS
+962 DISNCYVNSSS
-973 TSLALNSRIAYEQP
+973 TSFALNSRIAYEQP
-987 YDTANVAAGFLGVSD
+987 HDAANVVAGFLGVSS
-1002 NGCTL
+1002 NGCTV

-1012 SGTLSSSSNHGLAGF
+1012 SGSLSSSSNHGLAGF
-1027 AGYLQDTATRASF
+1027 AGYLQNTTTRASF
-1040 FAGTLQQNAGSYTYG
+1040 FAGTLQQNAGSKAYG
-1055 FACANHGNG
+1055 FACANHGSG
-1064 TIENCYSAATSAANS
+1064 TIENCYSAATSTAND
-1079 FYGFMDRGGSRLK
+1079 FYGFMDGWGADSKSNCYYLK
-1092 QQLLLSQAP
+1092 AP
-1101 TGRRNRRNR
+1101 REGKAAGT
-1110 ARLRDDD
+1110 A
-1117 GAIQRDGLDARVW
+1117 LD
-1130 LCERQPLPHAYDRQQ
+1130 HA
-1145 RCPHRRRHLSGRLK
+1145 
-1159 TMRTFFDRII
+1159 TMTAQSNGMASMLGF
-1169 HSTRGET
+1169 G
-1176 LVESIVAF
+1176 F
-1184 AIIVVIMLAFA
+1184 A
-1195 AFATLGQ
+1195 
-1202 NLNRQAQDN
+1202 
-1211 VNDAMGTM
+1211 
-1219 QNTGITATVQLGDT
+1219 
-1233 TVATVDVKRTQDGSV
+1233 DGSPFPTHTTDSNGAYIGAV
-1248 YSYTAQ
+1248 TYPAG

>member
-24 MAVITALAVPSLIPW
+24 MAVIAALAVPSLIPW

-59 ENSMAKIVANGTL
+59 ENNMATILANGTL
-72 GNGSSGTVTAAA
+72 GNGSSGAVTAAT

-135 DTQVSNVGFFGTN
+135 DAQVSNVGFFGTN

-234 FEFNGNE
+234 FEFNGDQ

-264 PDDNTITST
+264 PDNNTITST

-287 VPSHVLENARVQKVS
+287 VPSHVLESASVQKVS

-317 MYWFYEYDPSTLYE
+317 MYWFYEYDPSTLYD

-352 QASSQYK
+352 QASSQYR
-359 NVAVF
+359 NVEVF

-396 GKPLDYVYDPNNA
+396 GKPLDYVYDPNQP

-414 QTWNNNTWVG
+414 QAWNNNTWVG

-455 RSQNLQN
+455 RSQNLTN

-497 AKSFEIDFAPQFQFA
+497 AKGFEIDFAPQFQFA
-512 SDSTA
+512 SDDTA
-517 PRGQAYMSDNNYVSC
+517 PRGQAYMSVNNYVSR

-572 GSASNCALTTSAVF
+572 GSASNCALTTSAAF
-586 SIEQTHDTDDWTG
+586 SIEQTHEADDWTG
-599 VSYMGGLIG
+599 VSYMAGLIG
-608 SISDDAQADSCTV
+608 SISDDAQADTCTV
-621 TASKPLSINAKSDLW
+621 T
-636 DSSVVYMGALVGY
+636 V
-649 DGSSKAL
+649 SKAL

-667 TAKLSASTFNNSYSG
+667 AATLSASTFNSSYSG

-691 YKGSDNATAD
+691 YKGSENTTSD
-701 SRDFENNKVTVGGT
+701 SRDFENNKVTVNGT
-715 LDLEANRRSQGAVG
+715 LDLEANKRSQGAVG
-729 VAAGMLQHVSNIS
+729 AVAGMLQHVSNIS
-742 ANDAACDS
+742 ANDAVCDS

-757 ENGASFAGGIIG
+757 ENSASFAGGIIG

-798 VAGGFIG
+798 IAGGFIG

-817 YKAKGKLT
+817 YKANGKLT

-847 TVAELKASLNGT
+847 TVAGLKASLNGT
-859 VDVFTGGTS
+859 VDVDSTGGSSATGGRS

-879 RLDASECGVDVAGGG
+879 KLDASECSVDVAGGG

-909 TGGLVGSSS
+909 TGGLVGASS
-918 NDTLSRLHLTARA
+918 NDTISRLHLTAQT
-931 GSRLQFESKVD
+931 GTKLQFESKVD
-942 NQSAD
+942 SQDTQKTNS
-947 KINTAAGA
+947 AAGA

-973 TSLALNSRIAYEQP
+973 TSFALNSRIAYEQP
-987 YDTANVAAGFLGVSD
+987 YDAANVAAGFLGVSS

-1027 AGYLQDTATRASF
+1027 AGYLQDTTTRASF
-1040 FAGTLQQNAGSYTYG
+1040 FAGTLQQNAESKAYG
-1055 FACANHGNG
+1055 FACANHGSG
-1064 TIENCYSAATSAANS
+1064 TIENCYSAATSTAND
-1079 FYGFMDRGGSRLK
+1079 FYGFMDRWGAGSSSNCYYLK
-1092 QQLLLSQAP
+1092 AP
-1101 TGRRNRRNR
+1101 REDKAAGT
-1110 ARLRDDD
+1110 A
-1117 GAIQRDGLDARVW
+1117 LDYA
-1130 LCERQPLPHAYDRQQ
+1130 
-1145 RCPHRRRHLSGRLK
+1145 
-1159 TMRTFFDRII
+1159 TMTAQSNGMASMLGF
-1169 HSTRGET
+1169 G
-1176 LVESIVAF
+1176 F
-1184 AIIVVIMLAFA
+1184 A
-1195 AFATLGQ
+1195 
-1202 NLNRQAQDN
+1202 
-1211 VNDAMGTM
+1211 
-1219 QNTGITATVQLGDT
+1219 
-1233 TVATVDVKRTQDGSV
+1233 DGSPFPTHTTDSNGAYIGAV
-1248 YSYTAQ
+1248 TYPAG

>member
-1 MSCTRTATKRGF
+1 MPRARTASKQGF

-24 MAVITALAVPSLIPW
+24 MAVIAALAVPSLVPW

-59 ENSMAKIVANGTL
+59 ENNMAKIVANGTL
-72 GNGSSGTVTAAA
+72 GNGSSGTVTTAT
-84 RTTLASTISSPD
+84 RTTLASIISSPD

-135 DTQVSNVGFFGTN
+135 DAQVSNVGFFGTN

-194 ASANRNDSAAL
+194 ASANRSDSAVL

-264 PDDNTITST
+264 PDDNAITST

-287 VPSHVLENARVQKVS
+287 VPSHVLESASVQKVS

-317 MYWFYEYDPSTLYE
+317 MYWFYEYDPSTLYD

-352 QASSQYK
+352 QTSSQYR
-359 NVAVF
+359 NVEVF

-396 GKPLDYVYDPNNA
+396 GKPLDYVYDPNQP

-414 QTWNNNTWVG
+414 QTWNNNTWEG

-442 ELPSDWVGIGQES
+442 ELPSGWVGIGQES
-455 RSQNLQN
+455 RSQNLPN

-497 AKSFEIDFAPQFQFA
+497 AKGFEIDFAPQFQFA
-512 SDSTA
+512 SDDTA

-558 RPRMGLAICQLGGK
+558 RPRMGLAVCQLGGK
-572 GSASNCALTTSAVF
+572 GSASNCALTTSAAF

-667 TAKLSASTFNNSYSG
+667 AATLSASTFHNSYSG
-682 MAYLGGIVG
+682 KAYLGGIVG

-701 SRDFENNKVTVGGT
+701 SRAFENNKVTVSGT
-715 LDLEANRRSQGAVG
+715 LDLEANKRSQGAVG
-729 VAAGMLQHVSNIS
+729 AVAGTLQHVSNIS

-757 ENGASFAGGIIG
+757 
-769 RALDCDTLTS
+769 
-779 NSLTSR
+779 
-785 QADISAT
+785 
-792 CTNRSA
+792 
-798 VAGGFIG
+798 
-805 SAEDVG
+805 
-811 RMEQNT
+811 
-817 YKAKGKLT
+817 KLT
-825 VSADASNGN
+825 MSADASNGN

-847 TVAELKASLNGT
+847 TVAGLKASLNGT
-859 VDVFTGGTS
+859 VDVSTGGNS

-894 SLSLASYGRSWGSAA
+894 SLSLASYGKSWGSAA

-962 DISNCYVNSAS
+962 DISNCYINSAS

-1079 FYGFMDRGGSRLK
+1079 FYGFMDRGGAGSNSNCYYLK
-1092 QQLLLSQAP
+1092 AP
-1101 TGRRNRRNR
+1101 GEDETAGT
-1110 ARLRDDD
+1110 A
-1117 GAIQRDGLDARVW
+1117 LDYA
-1130 LCERQPLPHAYDRQQ
+1130 
-1145 RCPHRRRHLSGRLK
+1145 
-1159 TMRTFFDRII
+1159 TM
-1169 HSTRGET
+1169 
-1176 LVESIVAF
+1176 
-1184 AIIVVIMLAFA
+1184 
-1195 AFATLGQ
+1195 
-1202 NLNRQAQDN
+1202 
-1211 VNDAMGTM
+1211 
-1219 QNTGITATVQLGDT
+1219 
-1233 TVATVDVKRTQDGSV
+1233 
-1248 YSYTAQ
+1248 TAQSNGMASMLGFGFANGSPFPTHTTDSNGAHIGAATYPAG

>member
-1 MSCTRTATKRGF
+1 MPRARTASKQGF

-24 MAVITALAVPSLIPW
+24 MAVIAALAVPSLVPW

-59 ENSMAKIVANGTL
+59 ENNMAKIVANGTL
-72 GNGSSGTVTAAA
+72 GNGSSGTVTTAT

-135 DTQVSNVGFFGTN
+135 DAQVSNVGFFGTN

-194 ASANRNDSAAL
+194 ASANRSDSAVL

-264 PDDNTITST
+264 PDDNAITST

-287 VPSHVLENARVQKVS
+287 APSHVLESASVQKVS

-317 MYWFYEYDPSTLYE
+317 MYWFYEYDPSTLYD

-352 QASSQYK
+352 QASSQYR
-359 NVAVF
+359 NVEVF

-396 GKPLDYVYDPNNA
+396 GKPLDYVYDPNQP

-442 ELPSDWVGIGQES
+442 ELPSGWVGIGQES
-455 RSQNLQN
+455 RSQKLPN

-497 AKSFEIDFAPQFQFA
+497 AKGFEIDFAPQFQFA
-512 SDSTA
+512 SDDTA

-558 RPRMGLAICQLGGK
+558 RPRMGLAVCQLGGK
-572 GSASNCALTTSAVF
+572 GSTSNCALTTSAAF

-667 TAKLSASTFNNSYSG
+667 AATLSASTFHNSYSG
-682 MAYLGGIVG
+682 KAYLGGIVG

-701 SRDFENNKVTVGGT
+701 SRAFENNKVTVSGT
-715 LDLEANRRSQGAVG
+715 LDLEANKRSQGAVG
-729 VAAGMLQHVSNIS
+729 AVAGMLQHVSNIS
-742 ANDAACDS
+742 ANDATCDS

-757 ENGASFAGGIIG
+757 ENGASYAGGIIG

-792 CTNRSA
+792 CTN
-798 VAGGFIG
+798 G
-805 SAEDVG
+805 
-811 RMEQNT
+811 
-817 YKAKGKLT
+817 
-825 VSADASNGN
+825 
-834 SYAGATMG
+834 
-842 WASDS
+842 
-847 TVAELKASLNGT
+847 
-859 VDVFTGGTS
+859 S

-1012 SGTLSSSSNHGLAGF
+1012 SGTLSSNSNHGLAGF
-1027 AGYLQDTATRASF
+1027 AGYLQDTTTRASF
-1040 FAGTLQQNAGSYTYG
+1040 FAGTLQQNVGSYAYG

-1079 FYGFMDRGGSRLK
+1079 FCGFMDRWGAGSNSNCYYLK
-1092 QQLLLSQAP
+1092 AP
-1101 TGRRNRRNR
+1101 WEDKAAGT
-1110 ARLRDDD
+1110 A
-1117 GAIQRDGLDARVW
+1117 LDYA
-1130 LCERQPLPHAYDRQQ
+1130 
-1145 RCPHRRRHLSGRLK
+1145 
-1159 TMRTFFDRII
+1159 TM
-1169 HSTRGET
+1169 
-1176 LVESIVAF
+1176 
-1184 AIIVVIMLAFA
+1184 
-1195 AFATLGQ
+1195 
-1202 NLNRQAQDN
+1202 
-1211 VNDAMGTM
+1211 
-1219 QNTGITATVQLGDT
+1219 
-1233 TVATVDVKRTQDGSV
+1233 
-1248 YSYTAQ
+1248 TAQSNGMASMLGFGFANGSPFPTHTTDSNGAHIGAATYPAG

>member
-1 MSCTRTATKRGF
+1 MPRARTASKQGF

-24 MAVITALAVPSLIPW
+24 MAVIAALAVPSLVPW
-39 YNSYKA
+39 HNSYKA

-59 ENSMAKIVANGTL
+59 ENNMAKIVANGTL
-72 GNGSSGTVTAAA
+72 GNGSSGTVTTAT

-121 SGDAAALDMLVPNI
+121 SGDATALDMLVPNI

-194 ASANRNDSAAL
+194 ASANRSDSAVL

-264 PDDNTITST
+264 HYDNAITST

-287 VPSHVLENARVQKVS
+287 VPSHVLESASVQKVS

-317 MYWFYEYDPSTLYE
+317 MYWFYEYDPSTLYD

-352 QASSQYK
+352 QASSQYR
-359 NVAVF
+359 NVEVF

-396 GKPLDYVYDPNNA
+396 GKPLDYVYDPNQP

-414 QTWNNNTWVG
+414 QTWNNNTWEG

-442 ELPSDWVGIGQES
+442 ELPSGWVGIGQES
-455 RSQNLQN
+455 RSQNLPN

-497 AKSFEIDFAPQFQFA
+497 AKGFEIDFAPQFQFA
-512 SDSTA
+512 SDDTA

-558 RPRMGLAICQLGGK
+558 RPRMGLAVCQLGGK
-572 GSASNCALTTSAVF
+572 GSASNCALTTSAAF

-667 TAKLSASTFNNSYSG
+667 AATLSASTFHNSYSG
-682 MAYLGGIVG
+682 KAYLGGIVG

-701 SRDFENNKVTVGGT
+701 SRAFENNKVTVSGT
-715 LDLEANRRSQGAVG
+715 LDLEANKRSQGAVG
-729 VAAGMLQHVSNIS
+729 AVAGTLQHVSNIS

-757 ENGASFAGGIIG
+757 ENGASYAGGIIG

-792 CTNRSA
+792 CTN
-798 VAGGFIG
+798 G
-805 SAEDVG
+805 
-811 RMEQNT
+811 
-817 YKAKGKLT
+817 
-825 VSADASNGN
+825 
-834 SYAGATMG
+834 
-842 WASDS
+842 
-847 TVAELKASLNGT
+847 
-859 VDVFTGGTS
+859 S

-1012 SGTLSSSSNHGLAGF
+1012 SGALSSNSNHGLAGF
-1027 AGYLQDTATRASF
+1027 AGYLQDTTTRASF
-1040 FAGTLQQNAGSYTYG
+1040 FAGALQQNAGSYTYG

-1079 FYGFMDRGGSRLK
+1079 FCGFMDRWGAGSNSNCYYLK
-1092 QQLLLSQAP
+1092 AP
-1101 TGRRNRRNR
+1101 QEDKTAGT
-1110 ARLRDDD
+1110 A
-1117 GAIQRDGLDARVW
+1117 LDYA
-1130 LCERQPLPHAYDRQQ
+1130 
-1145 RCPHRRRHLSGRLK
+1145 
-1159 TMRTFFDRII
+1159 TM
-1169 HSTRGET
+1169 
-1176 LVESIVAF
+1176 
-1184 AIIVVIMLAFA
+1184 
-1195 AFATLGQ
+1195 
-1202 NLNRQAQDN
+1202 
-1211 VNDAMGTM
+1211 
-1219 QNTGITATVQLGDT
+1219 
-1233 TVATVDVKRTQDGSV
+1233 
-1248 YSYTAQ
+1248 TAQSNGMASMLGFGFANGSPFPTHTTDSNGAHIGAATYPAG

>member
-1 MSCTRTATKRGF
+1 MPRARTATKRGF

-24 MAVITALAVPSLIPW
+24 MAVIAALAVPSLIPW

-59 ENSMAKIVANGTL
+59 ENNMAKIVANGTL
-72 GNGSSGTVTAAA
+72 GNGSSGAVTAAT

-135 DTQVSNVGFFGTN
+135 DAQVSNVGFFGTN

-194 ASANRNDSAAL
+194 ASANRNDSAVL

-234 FEFNGNE
+234 FEFNGDQ

-264 PDDNTITST
+264 PDNNTITST

-287 VPSHVLENARVQKVS
+287 VPSHILENARVQKVS

-309 GLTVTGDG
+309 GLNVTGDG
-317 MYWFYEYDPSTLYE
+317 MYWFYEYDPSTLYD
-331 DSANTITRTSS
+331 DSANTITHSSS

-352 QASSQYK
+352 QGSSQYR
-359 NVAVF
+359 NVEVF
-364 IEPNFAASIAPGTAN
+364 LDPNFAASIAPGTAN

-396 GKPLDYVYDPNNA
+396 GKPLDYVYDPNQP

-414 QTWNNNTWVG
+414 QTWNNNTWEG

-432 DGTYYQTHDI
+432 DGTYYQTHNI
-442 ELPSDWVGIGQES
+442 ELPSGWVGIGQES

-497 AKSFEIDFAPQFQFA
+497 AKGFEIDFAPQFQFA
-512 SDSTA
+512 SDDTA
-517 PRGQAYMSDNNYVSC
+517 PRGQAYMSVNNYVSR

-572 GSASNCALTTSAVF
+572 GSASNCALTTSAAF
-586 SIEQTHDTDDWTG
+586 SIEQTHEADDWTG
-599 VSYMGGLIG
+599 VSYMAGLIG
-608 SISDDAQADSCTV
+608 SISDDAQADTCTV
-621 TASKPLSINAKSDLW
+621 TVSKPLSIDAKSDLR

-667 TAKLSASTFNNSYSG
+667 AATLSTSTFNSSYSG

-691 YKGSDNATAD
+691 YKGSDSSAAD
-701 SRDFENNKVTVGGT
+701 SRDFENNKVTVSGT
-715 LDLEANRRSQGAVG
+715 LSLEANKRSQSAVG
-729 VAAGMLQHVSNIS
+729 AAAGALQHVSDIS
-742 ANDAACDS
+742 GNDATCEN

-757 ENGASFAGGIIG
+757 ENGTSFAGGIIG
-769 RALDCDTLTS
+769 RALDCGTLTS

-792 CTNRSA
+792 GSSSA
-798 VAGGFIG
+798 AAGGFIG

-817 YKAKGKLT
+817 YKANGKLT
-825 VSADASNGN
+825 VSANASNGN

-847 TVAELKASLNGT
+847 TVAGLNASLNGT
-859 VDVFTGGTS
+859 VDVSSTASSS
-868 AAAGGLIGKSS
+868 AVAGGLVGKSS
-879 RLDASECGVDVAGGG
+879 KLDASECSVDVAGGG

-909 TGGLVGSSS
+909 TGGLVGASS
-918 NDTLSRLHLTARA
+918 NDTISRLHLTAQT
-931 GSRLQFESKVD
+931 GTKLQFESKVD
-942 NQSAD
+942 SQDPQKTNS
-947 KINTAAGA
+947 AAGA
-955 IGSADDS
+955 IGFADGS

-973 TSLALNSRIAYEQP
+973 TSFVLNSRIAYEQP
-987 YDTANVAAGFLGVSD
+987 RDAANVVAGFLGVSS
-1002 NGCTL
+1002 NGCTV

-1012 SGTLSSSSNHGLAGF
+1012 SGSLSSSSNHGLAGF
-1027 AGYLQDTATRASF
+1027 AGYLQDTTTRASF
-1040 FAGTLQQNAGSYTYG
+1040 FAGTLQQNAGNSAYG

-1064 TIENCYSAATSAANS
+1064 TIENCYSAATGTANG
-1079 FYGFMDRGGSRLK
+1079 FYGFMDRWGAGSNSNCYYLK
-1092 QQLLLSQAP
+1092 PPREDKAAGTALDYATMTAQS
-1101 TGRRNRRNR
+1101 
-1110 ARLRDDD
+1110 D
-1117 GAIQRDGLDARVW
+1117 GMA
-1130 LCERQPLPHAYDRQQ
+1130 
-1145 RCPHRRRHLSGRLK
+1145 S
-1159 TMRTFFDRII
+1159 
-1169 HSTRGET
+1169 
-1176 LVESIVAF
+1176 
-1184 AIIVVIMLAFA
+1184 
-1195 AFATLGQ
+1195 TLGFGF
-1202 NLNRQAQDN
+1202 A
-1211 VNDAMGTM
+1211 
-1219 QNTGITATVQLGDT
+1219 
-1233 TVATVDVKRTQDGSV
+1233 DGSPFPTHTTDSNGAYIGAV
-1248 YSYTAQ
+1248 THPAG

>member
-24 MAVITALAVPSLIPW
+24 MAVIAALAVPSLVPW

-59 ENSMAKIVANGTL
+59 ENNMAKIVANGTL
-72 GNGSSGTVTAAA
+72 GNGSSGAVTATT

-121 SGDAAALDMLVPNI
+121 SGDVAALDMLVPNI

-234 FEFNGNE
+234 FEFNGDQ

-264 PDDNTITST
+264 PDDNAITST

-287 VPSHVLENARVQKVS
+287 VPSHILESASVQKVS

-317 MYWFYEYDPSTLYE
+317 MYWFYEYDPSTLYD
-331 DSANTITRTSS
+331 DSANTITHSSS

-364 IEPNFAASIAPGTAN
+364 IDPNFAASIAPGTAN

-409 WWGQL
+409 WSGQL

-492 PPQSK
+492 LPQSK

-517 PRGQAYMSDNNYVSC
+517 PRGQAYMSDNNYVNC

-541 VSYLS
+541 VSYLN
-546 LNVKHDLTVEVG
+546 LNVKRDLTVEVG
-558 RPRMGLAICQLGGK
+558 RPRMGLAICQLGEK
-572 GSASNCALTTSAVF
+572 GSASNCALTTSAAF
-586 SIEQTHDTDDWTG
+586 SIEQTHEADDWTG

-608 SISDDAQADSCTV
+608 SISGDAQADSCTV
-621 TASKPLSINAKSDLW
+621 TVSKPLSIDAKSDLS

-701 SRDFENNKVTVGGT
+701 SRDFENNKVTVSGT
-715 LDLEANRRSQGAVG
+715 LDLEANKRSQGAVG
-729 VAAGMLQHVSNIS
+729 AVAGALQHVSNIS

-769 RALDCDTLTS
+769 RALDCGTLTS

-792 CTNRSA
+792 
-798 VAGGFIG
+798 G
-805 SAEDVG
+805 S
-811 RMEQNT
+811 
-817 YKAKGKLT
+817 
-825 VSADASNGN
+825 S
-834 SYAGATMG
+834 
-842 WASDS
+842 
-847 TVAELKASLNGT
+847 
-859 VDVFTGGTS
+859 S

-879 RLDASECGVDVAGGG
+879 KADVSECDVDVPGGG

-931 GSRLQFESKVD
+931 GSRLQLESKVD

-947 KINTAAGA
+947 KTNTAAGA

-973 TSLALNSRIAYEQP
+973 TSFVLNSRIAYEQP
-987 YDTANVAAGFLGVSD
+987 YDAANVVAGFLGVSS

-1027 AGYLQDTATRASF
+1027 AGYLQNTTTRASF
-1040 FAGTLQQNAGSYTYG
+1040 FAGTLQQNAGSYAYG

-1064 TIENCYSAATSAANS
+1064 TIENCYSAATSTAND
-1079 FYGFMDRGGSRLK
+1079 FYGFMDGWGAGSNSNCYYLK
-1092 QQLLLSQAP
+1092 AP
-1101 TGRRNRRNR
+1101 REDKAAGT
-1110 ARLRDDD
+1110 A
-1117 GAIQRDGLDARVW
+1117 LDYA
-1130 LCERQPLPHAYDRQQ
+1130 
-1145 RCPHRRRHLSGRLK
+1145 
-1159 TMRTFFDRII
+1159 TMTAQSNGMASMLGF
-1169 HSTRGET
+1169 G
-1176 LVESIVAF
+1176 F
-1184 AIIVVIMLAFA
+1184 A
-1195 AFATLGQ
+1195 
-1202 NLNRQAQDN
+1202 
-1211 VNDAMGTM
+1211 
-1219 QNTGITATVQLGDT
+1219 
-1233 TVATVDVKRTQDGSV
+1233 DGSPFPTHTTDSNGAHIGAV
-1248 YSYTAQ
+1248 TYPAG